1 MTVAILFGDKNLG
14 VRKRMMQL
22 RDDLQIDIY
31 SSVNDLISGSKTRNK
46 TYNRVIIL
54 SKIIS
59 PPANTDRALDEL
71 YNYWR
76 SFCSSTEFVLYCRTG
91 HDDELAKK
99 FTNVMCSPL
108 CTAVSVQNS
117 TTVIL
122 ENLASWSIA
131 ELNKEYGCEME
142 VDLELEVD
150 SYAEEEP
157 KPQPKPQIPQKP
169 KKEGIF
175 TKLFSKKNKK
185 NTGSQ
190 VNMQEQ
196 QAETNQQE
204 QTPEQGVSDPEN
216 PDFQDNYE
224 NYDNYQDGDD
234 QYENDGSYTDEQ
246 GSYESEGYADYDDG
260 YYENSGEQD
269 GYYAEDDTTQYADE
283 QQNSDVVY
291 DEASSNQQGISTENF
306 PENEQYENDFSDN
319 NQSDTYEDSYSEEVT
334 NSNFENGDA
343 SEFDD
348 FDSSMLDELA
358 GNQPNDSEA
367 ENSNFDSDESGYQD
381 FDDDFPVNDE
391 SLGTSQQDIEEQER
405 LEVERIEQERL
416 AREKAEQEERDRLEA
431 ERLEQ
436 ERLEQERLEQ
446 ERLEAERLAAEKAEQ
461 ERLEQER
468 LEQERLE
475 QERLE
480 QERLARE
487 QAERERIEREEAE
500 RREQER
506 LEAERREQE
515 RLEQERLEQERLER
529 ERLEQ
534 ERLEQERL
542 AREKA
547 EKERLEQERLAR
559 EQAEREAK
567 EQARLEAERKEHERR
582 EQERLEAERSEQ
594 EARAAREAAEREA
607 RERAEQ
613 ERQAAL
619 AREAEEAAKRQAMEQ
634 SQQVTMASEGTPV
647 ASDTGKVQKKG
658 RLSGLFGG
666 KKGKDKDSKPSIL
679 PRRAKPQ
686 AVEMSL
692 DESGDIQEQQIPN
705 SFAPRGAE
713 NSSDTSSSAGYNGYE
728 ENDFMQESD
737 FGQDIEPEPF
747 AEPVQT
753 SQPAQR
759 PSFQARGTQQPRANV
774 QPTPQAD
781 GSEDDLAS
789 LDDEDFFADIDV
801 GELDSAYKEAEQAS
815 NVRVERVEVVKE
827 VIKEMPTGGKSKKV
841 LNSLFSGKGNR
852 VFIVTGDRGAGA
864 TTLAYEMAQEIAK
877 HVAVLYYDGDT
888 VNHGLLNY
896 LDYTRFC
903 EYDSSAQQGARLA
916 KSVNAFK
923 NCAMR
928 YDNNIDILSSN
939 FGVEVSDAEY
949 ESVQSVVA
957 DISND
962 YNVVIADI
970 PFSKLPLCS
979 ELISISTTI
988 IVAERSKRGMMNLAC
1003 QFDRCKLPIRA
1014 KRRISSMGTIVLTK
1028 GDSKVDAKK
1037 LKRYVSDIVEFDE
1050 EDSNW
1055 LNMRMVN
1062 RDKMSNKFLQ
1072 EIIE

>member
-31 SSVNDLISGSKTRNK
+31 SSVDDLISGSKTRNK

-59 PPANTDRALDEL
+59 PPANTNKALNEL

-157 KPQPKPQIPQKP
+157 KPKPAPQIPQKP

-175 TKLFSKKNKK
+175 TKFFGKKNKK
-185 NTGSQ
+185 NTGAQAS
-190 VNMQEQ
+190 VPEQ
-196 QAETNQQE
+196 HEEIQQQE
-204 QTPEQGVSDPEN
+204 QTPEQVVSDPEN

-224 NYDNYQDGDD
+224 NYDNYPEGDD
-234 QYENDGSYTDEQ
+234 QYENDGSYSDEQ
-246 GSYESEGYADYDDG
+246 GSYDSEGYANYGDG

-269 GYYAEDDTTQYADE
+269 GFYNEDDSAKYADE

-291 DEASSNQQGISTENF
+291 DDASSNQQGISGENF
-306 PENEQYENDFSDN
+306 AEDEQYEDFYAAV
-319 NQSDTYEDSYSEEVT
+319 NQSDTLEDSYSEEEDT
-334 NSNFENGDA
+334 DSDFEGNDKAG
-343 SEFDD
+343 FDD
-348 FDSSMLDELA
+348 FDSSLLDDFIS
-358 GNQPNDSEA
+358 NQPSESPV
-367 ENSNFDSDESGYQD
+367 EGSQD
-381 FDDDFPVNDE
+381 V
-391 SLGTSQQDIEEQER
+391 GTQEQER
-405 LEVERIEQERL
+405 LEVERLAAEKAEQERL
-416 AREKAEQEERDRLEA
+416 AKEKVEQEEKARLEA
-431 ERLEQ
+431 ERLAAEKA
-436 ERLEQERLEQ
+436 EQ

-461 ERLEQER
+461 ERIEAERLAAEKEEQER

-480 QERLARE
+480 QERLAKE

-500 RREQER
+500 R
-506 LEAERREQE
+506 
-515 RLEQERLEQERLER
+515 
-529 ERLEQ
+529 
-534 ERLEQERL
+534 LEQERL

-547 EKERLEQERLAR
+547 EQERLEQERLAR
-559 EQAEREAK
+559 EQAEKEAQ
-567 EQARLEAERKEHERR
+567 EQARLEAER
-582 EQERLEAERSEQ
+582 L
-594 EARAAREAAEREA
+594 
-607 RERAEQ
+607 EQ

-619 AREAEEAAKRQAMEQ
+619 AKEEEERKAREAEKLRREQEEDAKRQAMEQ
-634 SQQVTMASEGTPV
+634 SKQVTTAEDGTSTV
-647 ASDTGKVQKKG
+647 EDTGKVQKKG
-658 RLSGLFGG
+658 RLSSLFGG
-666 KKGKDKDSKPSIL
+666 KKGKDKGSKPSIL

-686 AVEMSL
+686 PVEMNL
-692 DESGDIQEQQIPN
+692 DESEGTQEQQIPS

-713 NSSDTSSSAGYNGYE
+713 NSSDTNDSSSYNGYE
-728 ENDFMQESD
+728 DNDFMSESD

-747 AEPVQT
+747 TEPAQT

-759 PSFQARGTQQPRANV
+759 PSFKERGTQQPSANV
-774 QPTPQAD
+774 QPTPQAE

-815 NVRVERVEVVKE
+815 HVRVERVEVVKE

-841 LNSLFSGKGNR
+841 LSSLFSGKGNR

-939 FGVEVSDAEY
+939 FGVEVSDEEY

-979 ELISISTTI
+979 ELISVSTTI

-1055 LNMRMVN
+1055 LNMKMVN
-1062 RDKMSNKFLQ
+1062 RDKMSSKFLQ

>member
-31 SSVNDLISGSKTRNK
+31 SSVDDLISGSKTRNK

-59 PPANTDRALDEL
+59 PPANTNKALNEL

-157 KPQPKPQIPQKP
+157 KPKPTPQIPQKS

-175 TKLFSKKNKK
+175 TKFFGKKNKK
-185 NTGSQ
+185 NTGAQAS
-190 VNMQEQ
+190 VPEQ
-196 QAETNQQE
+196 HEEIQQQE

-216 PDFQDNYE
+216 QDFQDNYE
-224 NYDNYQDGDD
+224 NYDNYPEGDD
-234 QYENDGSYTDEQ
+234 QYENDGSYPDEQ
-246 GSYESEGYADYDDG
+246 GSYDSEGYANYDDG

-269 GYYAEDDTTQYADE
+269 GFYGEADSTQYADE

-291 DEASSNQQGISTENF
+291 DEASSNQQGISGENF
-306 PENEQYENDFSDN
+306 AEDEQYDDFYAAVN
-319 NQSDTYEDSYSEEVT
+319 RSDTLEDSYLKEDTDSD
-334 NSNFENGDA
+334 FEGNDEAG
-343 SEFDD
+343 FDD
-348 FDSSMLDELA
+348 FDSSLLDDFIS
-358 GNQPNDSEA
+358 NQPSESVAEDSQND
-367 ENSNFDSDESGYQD
+367 
-381 FDDDFPVNDE
+381 
-391 SLGTSQQDIEEQER
+391 GTQ
-405 LEVERIEQERL
+405 
-416 AREKAEQEERDRLEA
+416 
-431 ERLEQ
+431 
-436 ERLEQERLEQ
+436 EQ

-461 ERLEQER
+461 ERLEAEKAEQER
-468 LEQERLE
+468 LAREKAEQEEKARLEAERLAAEKAEQERIEAERLAAEKAEQERLEAERLAAEKAEQERLE

-506 LEAERREQE
+506 LAAEQAEKE
-515 RLEQERLEQERLER
+515 RLEKERLEA
-529 ERLEQ
+529 

-547 EKERLEQERLAR
+547 EQERLEQERLAR
-559 EQAEREAK
+559 EQAEREAQ
-567 EQARLEAERKEHERR
+567 EQARLEAER
-582 EQERLEAERSEQ
+582 L
-594 EARAAREAAEREA
+594 
-607 RERAEQ
+607 EQ

-619 AREAEEAAKRQAMEQ
+619 AKEEEERKAREAERLRREQEEAAKRQAMEQ
-634 SQQVTMASEGTPV
+634 SKQVTMAEDGTPIV
-647 ASDTGKVQKKG
+647 EDTGKVQKKG
-658 RLSGLFGG
+658 RLSSLFGG
-666 KKGKDKDSKPSIL
+666 KKGKDKCSKPSIL

-686 AVEMSL
+686 SVKMSL
-692 DESGDIQEQQIPN
+692 DKSEDTQEQQIPS

-713 NSSDTSSSAGYNGYE
+713 NSSDTSDSSSYNGYE
-728 ENDFMQESD
+728 NNDFMPESD

-747 AEPVQT
+747 TESVQT

-759 PSFQARGTQQPRANV
+759 PSFKERGTQQPSANV
-774 QPTPQAD
+774 QPTPQAEC
-781 GSEDDLAS
+781 SEDDLAS

-841 LNSLFSGKGNR
+841 LSSLFSGKGNR

-939 FGVEVSDAEY
+939 FGVEVSDEEY

-979 ELISISTTI
+979 ELISVSTTI

-1055 LNMRMVN
+1055 LNMKMVN
-1062 RDKMSNKFLQ
+1062 RDKMSSKFLQ

>member
-31 SSVNDLISGSKTRNK
+31 SSVDDLISGSKTRNK

-59 PPANTDRALDEL
+59 PPANTNKALNEL

-157 KPQPKPQIPQKP
+157 KPKPAPQIPQKP
-169 KKEGIF
+169 KKDGIF
-175 TKLFSKKNKK
+175 TKFFGKKNKK
-185 NTGSQ
+185 NTGAQTS
-190 VNMQEQ
+190 VPEQ
-196 QAETNQQE
+196 HEEIQQQE
-204 QTPEQGVSDPEN
+204 QTPEQVVSDPEN

-224 NYDNYQDGDD
+224 NYDNYPEGDD
-234 QYENDGSYTDEQ
+234 QYENDGSYPDEQ
-246 GSYESEGYADYDDG
+246 GSYDSEGYADYDDG

-269 GYYAEDDTTQYADE
+269 GFYNEDDSTQYADE

-291 DEASSNQQGISTENF
+291 DEASSNQQGISGENF
-306 PENEQYENDFSDN
+306 AEDEQYEDFYAAV
-319 NQSDTYEDSYSEEVT
+319 NQSDTLEDSYSEEDT
-334 NSNFENGDA
+334 DGDFEGNDEAG
-343 SEFDD
+343 FDD
-348 FDSSMLDELA
+348 FDSSLLDDFIS
-358 GNQPNDSEA
+358 NQPSESPV
-367 ENSNFDSDESGYQD
+367 EGVQD
-381 FDDDFPVNDE
+381 G
-391 SLGTSQQDIEEQER
+391 GTQER
-405 LEVERIEQERL
+405 LEAERLAVEKAEQERL
-416 AREKAEQEERDRLEA
+416 AAEKAEQEEKARLEA
-431 ERLEQ
+431 ERLAAEKA
-436 ERLEQERLEQ
+436 EQ

-461 ERLEQER
+461 ERIEAERLAAEKAEQER
-468 LEQERLE
+468 LNQERLE

-480 QERLARE
+480 QERLAKE

-506 LEAERREQE
+506 LAAEQAEKE
-515 RLEQERLEQERLER
+515 RLEKERLEA
-529 ERLEQ
+529 

-547 EKERLEQERLAR
+547 EQERLEQERLAR
-559 EQAEREAK
+559 EQDEKEAQ
-567 EQARLEAERKEHERR
+567 EQARLEAER
-582 EQERLEAERSEQ
+582 L
-594 EARAAREAAEREA
+594 
-607 RERAEQ
+607 EQ

-619 AREAEEAAKRQAMEQ
+619 AKEEEERKAREAEKLRREQEEAAKRQAMEQ
-634 SQQVTMASEGTPV
+634 SKQVTMAEEGTPTV
-647 ASDTGKVQKKG
+647 EDTGKVQKKG
-658 RLSGLFGG
+658 RLSSLFGG
-666 KKGKDKDSKPSIL
+666 KKGKDKGSKPSIL
-679 PRRAKPQ
+679 PRRAKLQ
-686 AVEMSL
+686 FVEMSL
-692 DESGDIQEQQIPN
+692 DKSEDTQEQQIPS

-713 NSSDTSSSAGYNGYE
+713 NSSDTSDSSSYNGYE
-728 ENDFMQESD
+728 NNDFMPESD

-747 AEPVQT
+747 TESVQT

-759 PSFQARGTQQPRANV
+759 PSFKERGTQQPSANV
-774 QPTPQAD
+774 QPTPQAE

-841 LNSLFSGKGNR
+841 LSSLFSGKGNR

-939 FGVEVSDAEY
+939 FGVEVSDEEY

-979 ELISISTTI
+979 ELISVSTTI

-1055 LNMRMVN
+1055 LNMKMVN
-1062 RDKMSNKFLQ
+1062 RDKMSSKFLQ

>member
-31 SSVNDLISGSKTRNK
+31 SSVDDLISGSKTRNK

-59 PPANTDRALDEL
+59 PPANTNKALNEL

-157 KPQPKPQIPQKP
+157 KPKPTPQIPQKP

-175 TKLFSKKNKK
+175 TKFFGKKNKK
-185 NTGSQ
+185 NTGAQAS
-190 VNMQEQ
+190 VQEQ
-196 QAETNQQE
+196 HEEIQQQE

-224 NYDNYQDGDD
+224 NYDNYPEGDD
-234 QYENDGSYTDEQ
+234 QHENDGSYPDEQ
-246 GSYESEGYADYDDG
+246 GSYDSEGYANYDDG

-269 GYYAEDDTTQYADE
+269 GFYGEADSTQYADE

-291 DEASSNQQGISTENF
+291 DEASSNQQGISGENF
-306 PENEQYENDFSDN
+306 AEDEQYDDFYAAVN
-319 NQSDTYEDSYSEEVT
+319 RSDTLEDSYLKEDTDSD
-334 NSNFENGDA
+334 FEGNDEAG
-343 SEFDD
+343 FDD
-348 FDSSMLDELA
+348 FDSSLIDDFI
-358 GNQPNDSEA
+358 GNQPSESVAEDSQTE
-367 ENSNFDSDESGYQD
+367 
-381 FDDDFPVNDE
+381 
-391 SLGTSQQDIEEQER
+391 GTQEQEQS
-405 LEVERIEQERL
+405 EQAEQERL
-416 AREKAEQEERDRLEA
+416 AFEKAEQERLEA
-431 ERLEQ
+431 ERLAAEQ

-446 ERLEAERLAAEKAEQ
+446 ERLAAEKAEQERLAKEKAEQEEKARLEAERLAAEKAEQERIEAERLAAEKAEQ

-475 QERLE
+475 QERL
-480 QERLARE
+480 AKE

-506 LEAERREQE
+506 LAAEQAEKE
-515 RLEQERLEQERLER
+515 RLEKDRLEA
-529 ERLEQ
+529 

-547 EKERLEQERLAR
+547 EQERLEQERLAR
-559 EQAEREAK
+559 EQAERDAQER
-567 EQARLEAERKEHERR
+567 ARLEAERL
-582 EQERLEAERSEQ
+582 EQERLAALAKEEEERKAREAERLRREQ
-594 EARAAREAAEREA
+594 
-607 RERAEQ
+607 
-613 ERQAAL
+613 
-619 AREAEEAAKRQAMEQ
+619 EEAAKRQAMEQ
-634 SQQVTMASEGTPV
+634 SKQVTIAEEGTPTV
-647 ASDTGKVQKKG
+647 EDTGKVQKKG
-658 RLSGLFGG
+658 RLSSLFGG
-666 KKGKDKDSKPSIL
+666 KKGKDKGSKPSIL
-679 PRRAKPQ
+679 PRRSKPQ
-686 AVEMSL
+686 PVEMSL
-692 DESGDIQEQQIPN
+692 DESEDTQEQQIPS

-713 NSSDTSSSAGYNGYE
+713 NSSDTNDSSSYNGYE
-728 ENDFMQESD
+728 DNDFMPESD
-737 FGQDIEPEPF
+737 FGHDIEPEPF
-747 AEPVQT
+747 TEPVQA
-753 SQPAQR
+753 SQPTQR
-759 PSFQARGTQQPRANV
+759 PSFKERGTQQPSANV
-774 QPTPQAD
+774 QPAPQAE

-841 LNSLFSGKGNR
+841 LSSLFSGKGNR

-939 FGVEVSDAEY
+939 FGVEVSDEEY

-979 ELISISTTI
+979 ELISVSTTI

-1055 LNMRMVN
+1055 LNMKMVN
-1062 RDKMSNKFLQ
+1062 RDKMSSKFLQ

>member
-31 SSVNDLISGSKTRNK
+31 SSVDDLISGSKTRNK

-59 PPANTDRALDEL
+59 PPANTNKALNEL

-157 KPQPKPQIPQKP
+157 KPKPTPQIPQKP

-175 TKLFSKKNKK
+175 TKFFGKKNKK
-185 NTGSQ
+185 NTGAQAS
-190 VNMQEQ
+190 VQEQ
-196 QAETNQQE
+196 HEEIQQQE

-224 NYDNYQDGDD
+224 NYDNYPEGDD
-234 QYENDGSYTDEQ
+234 QHENDGSYPDEQ
-246 GSYESEGYADYDDG
+246 GSYDSEGYANYDDG

-269 GYYAEDDTTQYADE
+269 GFYGEADSTQYADE

-291 DEASSNQQGISTENF
+291 DEASSNQQGISGENF
-306 PENEQYENDFSDN
+306 AEDEQYDDFYAAVN
-319 NQSDTYEDSYSEEVT
+319 RSDTLEDSYLKEDTDSD
-334 NSNFENGDA
+334 FEGNDEAG
-343 SEFDD
+343 FDD
-348 FDSSMLDELA
+348 FDSSLLDDFIS
-358 GNQPNDSEA
+358 NQPSESVAEDSQND
-367 ENSNFDSDESGYQD
+367 
-381 FDDDFPVNDE
+381 
-391 SLGTSQQDIEEQER
+391 GTQEQER
-405 LEVERIEQERL
+405 LEAERLAVEKAEQERLEAEKAEQERL
-416 AREKAEQEERDRLEA
+416 AREKAEQEEKA
-431 ERLEQ
+431 
-436 ERLEQERLEQ
+436 
-446 ERLEAERLAAEKAEQ
+446 RLEAERLAAEKAEQ
-461 ERLEQER
+461 ERIEAERLAAEKAEQER
-468 LEQERLE
+468 LEAERLAAEKAEQERLE

-506 LEAERREQE
+506 LAAEQAEKE
-515 RLEQERLEQERLER
+515 RLEKERLEA
-529 ERLEQ
+529 

-547 EKERLEQERLAR
+547 EQERLEQERLAR
-559 EQAEREAK
+559 EQAEREAQ
-567 EQARLEAERKEHERR
+567 EQARLEAER
-582 EQERLEAERSEQ
+582 L
-594 EARAAREAAEREA
+594 
-607 RERAEQ
+607 EQ

-619 AREAEEAAKRQAMEQ
+619 AKEEEERKAREAERLRREQEEAAKRQAMEQ
-634 SQQVTMASEGTPV
+634 SKQVTMAEDGTPIV
-647 ASDTGKVQKKG
+647 EDTGKVQKKG
-658 RLSGLFGG
+658 RLSSLFGG
-666 KKGKDKDSKPSIL
+666 KKGKDKGSKPSIL

-686 AVEMSL
+686 SVEMSL
-692 DESGDIQEQQIPN
+692 DKSEDTQEQQIPS

-713 NSSDTSSSAGYNGYE
+713 NSSDTSDSSSYNGYE
-728 ENDFMQESD
+728 NNDFMPESD

-747 AEPVQT
+747 TESVQT

-759 PSFQARGTQQPRANV
+759 PSFKERGTQQPSANV
-774 QPTPQAD
+774 QPTPQAE

-841 LNSLFSGKGNR
+841 LSSLFSGKGNR

-939 FGVEVSDAEY
+939 FGVEVSDEEY

-979 ELISISTTI
+979 ELISVSTTI

-1055 LNMRMVN
+1055 LNMKMVN
-1062 RDKMSNKFLQ
+1062 RDKMSSKFLQ

>member
-31 SSVNDLISGSKTRNK
+31 SSVDDLISGSKTRNK

-59 PPANTDRALDEL
+59 PPANTNKALNEL

-157 KPQPKPQIPQKP
+157 KPKPTPQIPQKS

-175 TKLFSKKNKK
+175 TKFFGKKNKK
-185 NTGSQ
+185 NTGAQAS
-190 VNMQEQ
+190 VPEQ
-196 QAETNQQE
+196 HEEIQQQE

-216 PDFQDNYE
+216 QDFQDNYE
-224 NYDNYQDGDD
+224 NYDNYPEGDD
-234 QYENDGSYTDEQ
+234 QYENDGSYPDEQ
-246 GSYESEGYADYDDG
+246 GSYDSEGYANYDDG

-269 GYYAEDDTTQYADE
+269 GFYGEADSTQYADE

-291 DEASSNQQGISTENF
+291 DEASSNQQGISGENF
-306 PENEQYENDFSDN
+306 AEDEQYDDFYAAVN
-319 NQSDTYEDSYSEEVT
+319 RSDTLEDSYLKEDTDSD
-334 NSNFENGDA
+334 FEGNDEAG
-343 SEFDD
+343 FDD
-348 FDSSMLDELA
+348 FDSSLLDDFIS
-358 GNQPNDSEA
+358 NQPSESVAEDSQND
-367 ENSNFDSDESGYQD
+367 
-381 FDDDFPVNDE
+381 
-391 SLGTSQQDIEEQER
+391 GTQ
-405 LEVERIEQERL
+405 
-416 AREKAEQEERDRLEA
+416 
-431 ERLEQ
+431 
-436 ERLEQERLEQ
+436 EQ

-461 ERLEQER
+461 ERLEAEKAEQER
-468 LEQERLE
+468 LAREKAEQEEKARLEAERLAAEKAEQERIEAERLAAEKAEQERLEAERLAAEKAEQERLE

-506 LEAERREQE
+506 LAAEQAEKE
-515 RLEQERLEQERLER
+515 RLEKERLEA
-529 ERLEQ
+529 

-547 EKERLEQERLAR
+547 EQERLEQERLAR
-559 EQAEREAK
+559 EQAEREAQ
-567 EQARLEAERKEHERR
+567 EQARLEAER
-582 EQERLEAERSEQ
+582 L
-594 EARAAREAAEREA
+594 
-607 RERAEQ
+607 EQ

-619 AREAEEAAKRQAMEQ
+619 AKEEEERKAREAERLRREQEEAAKRQAMEQ
-634 SQQVTMASEGTPV
+634 SKQVTMAEDGTPIV
-647 ASDTGKVQKKG
+647 EDTGKVQKKG
-658 RLSGLFGG
+658 RLSSLFGG
-666 KKGKDKDSKPSIL
+666 KKGKDKCSKPSIL

-686 AVEMSL
+686 SVEMNL
-692 DESGDIQEQQIPN
+692 DESEDTQEQQIPS
-705 SFAPRGAE
+705 SFAPREAE
-713 NSSDTSSSAGYNGYE
+713 KSSDTSDSSSYNGYGD
-728 ENDFMQESD
+728 NDFMSESD

-747 AEPVQT
+747 TDPVQT

-759 PSFQARGTQQPRANV
+759 PSFKERGTQQPSANV
-774 QPTPQAD
+774 QPTPQAE

-841 LNSLFSGKGNR
+841 LSSLFSGKGNR

-939 FGVEVSDAEY
+939 FGVEVSDEEY

-979 ELISISTTI
+979 ELISVSTTI

-1055 LNMRMVN
+1055 LNMKMVN
-1062 RDKMSNKFLQ
+1062 RDKMSSKFLQ

>member
-31 SSVNDLISGSKTRNK
+31 SSVDDLISGSKTRNK

-59 PPANTDRALDEL
+59 PPANTNKALNEL

-157 KPQPKPQIPQKP
+157 KPKPTPQIPQKP

-175 TKLFSKKNKK
+175 TKFFGKKNKK
-185 NTGSQ
+185 NTGAQAS
-190 VNMQEQ
+190 VQEQ
-196 QAETNQQE
+196 PEEIQQQE

-216 PDFQDNYE
+216 LDFQDNYE
-224 NYDNYQDGDD
+224 NYDNYPEGDD
-234 QYENDGSYTDEQ
+234 QHENDGSYPDEQ
-246 GSYESEGYADYDDG
+246 GSYDSEGYSDYGDG

-269 GYYAEDDTTQYADE
+269 GFYNEDDSTQYADE

-291 DEASSNQQGISTENF
+291 DEASSNQRGISGENF
-306 PENEQYENDFSDN
+306 AEDEQYEDFYAAV
-319 NQSDTYEDSYSEEVT
+319 NQSDTLEDSYSEEDT
-334 NSNFENGDA
+334 DGDFEGNDEAG
-343 SEFDD
+343 FDD
-348 FDSSMLDELA
+348 FDSSLLDDFI
-358 GNQPNDSEA
+358 GNQPSESVAEDSQND
-367 ENSNFDSDESGYQD
+367 
-381 FDDDFPVNDE
+381 
-391 SLGTSQQDIEEQER
+391 GTQEQER
-405 LEVERIEQERL
+405 LEAERLAVEKAEQERL
-416 AREKAEQEERDRLEA
+416 AAEKAEQERLAKEKAEQEEKA
-431 ERLEQ
+431 
-436 ERLEQERLEQ
+436 
-446 ERLEAERLAAEKAEQ
+446 RLEAERLAAEKAEQ
-461 ERLEQER
+461 ERIEAER
-468 LEQERLE
+468 LAAEKAE

-506 LEAERREQE
+506 LAAEQAEKE
-515 RLEQERLEQERLER
+515 RLEKERLEA
-529 ERLEQ
+529 

-547 EKERLEQERLAR
+547 EQERLEQERLAR
-559 EQAEREAK
+559 EQAEREAQ
-567 EQARLEAERKEHERR
+567 EQARLEAER
-582 EQERLEAERSEQ
+582 L
-594 EARAAREAAEREA
+594 
-607 RERAEQ
+607 EQ

-619 AREAEEAAKRQAMEQ
+619 AKEEEERKAREAERLRREQEEAAKRQAMEQ
-634 SQQVTMASEGTPV
+634 SKQVTMAGEGTPIV
-647 ASDTGKVQKKG
+647 EDTGKVQKKG
-658 RLSGLFGG
+658 RLSSLFGG
-666 KKGKDKDSKPSIL
+666 KKGKDKGSKPSIL

-686 AVEMSL
+686 SVEMSL
-692 DESGDIQEQQIPN
+692 DESEDTQEQQIPS

-713 NSSDTSSSAGYNGYE
+713 NSSDTSDSSSYNGYE
-728 ENDFMQESD
+728 DNDFMSESD

-747 AEPVQT
+747 TESVQT

-759 PSFQARGTQQPRANV
+759 PSLKERGTQQPSANV
-774 QPTPQAD
+774 QPTPQAEV
-781 GSEDDLAS
+781 SEDDLAS

-841 LNSLFSGKGNR
+841 LSSLFSGKGNR

-939 FGVEVSDAEY
+939 FGVEVSDEEY

-979 ELISISTTI
+979 ELISVSTTI

-1055 LNMRMVN
+1055 LNMKMVN
-1062 RDKMSNKFLQ
+1062 RDKMSSKFLQ

>member
-31 SSVNDLISGSKTRNK
+31 SSVDDLISGSKTRNK

-59 PPANTDRALDEL
+59 PPANTNKALDEL

-157 KPQPKPQIPQKP
+157 KPKPTPQIPQKP

-175 TKLFSKKNKK
+175 TKFFGKKNKK
-185 NTGSQ
+185 NTGAQAS
-190 VNMQEQ
+190 VQEQ
-196 QAETNQQE
+196 HEEIQQQE
-204 QTPEQGVSDPEN
+204 QTSEQGVSDHEN

-224 NYDNYQDGDD
+224 NYDNYSEGAD
-234 QYENDGSYTDEQ
+234 QYENDESYPNEQ
-246 GSYESEGYADYDDG
+246 GSYDSEGYADYDDG

-269 GYYAEDDTTQYADE
+269 GFYNEDGSAQYADE

-291 DEASSNQQGISTENF
+291 DEASSNQQGISGENF
-306 PENEQYENDFSDN
+306 AEDEQYEDFYAAV
-319 NQSDTYEDSYSEEVT
+319 NQSDIPEDSYSEEDT
-334 NSNFENGDA
+334 DGDFEGNDEAG
-343 SEFDD
+343 FDD
-348 FDSSMLDELA
+348 FDSSLLDDFIS
-358 GNQPNDSEA
+358 NQPSESPV
-367 ENSNFDSDESGYQD
+367 EGSQD
-381 FDDDFPVNDE
+381 
-391 SLGTSQQDIEEQER
+391 GGAQEQE
-405 LEVERIEQERL
+405 
-416 AREKAEQEERDRLEA
+416 RLEA
-431 ERLEQ
+431 ERLAIEKDEKEEKARLESERLAAEKAEQ
-436 ERLEQERLEQ
+436 ERLEAERLAAEKAEQ
-446 ERLEAERLAAEKAEQ
+446 ERIEAERLAAEKAEQ

-468 LEQERLE
+468 LEQERL
-475 QERLE
+475 
-480 QERLARE
+480 AKE

-506 LEAERREQE
+506 LAAEQAEKE
-515 RLEQERLEQERLER
+515 RLEKERLEA
-529 ERLEQ
+529 

-547 EKERLEQERLAR
+547 EQERLEQERLAR
-559 EQAEREAK
+559 EQAEKEAK
-567 EQARLEAERKEHERR
+567 EQARLEAER
-582 EQERLEAERSEQ
+582 L
-594 EARAAREAAEREA
+594 
-607 RERAEQ
+607 EQ

-619 AREAEEAAKRQAMEQ
+619 AKEEEERKAREAEKLRREQEEAAKRQAMEQ
-634 SQQVTMASEGTPV
+634 SKQVTMAEEGTTTV
-647 ASDTGKVQKKG
+647 EDTGKVQKKG
-658 RLSGLFGG
+658 RLSSLFGG
-666 KKGKDKDSKPSIL
+666 KKGKDKGSKPSIL

-686 AVEMSL
+686 SVEMNL
-692 DESGDIQEQQIPN
+692 DESEDTQEQQIPS

-713 NSSDTSSSAGYNGYE
+713 NSSDTNDSSSYNGYE
-728 ENDFMQESD
+728 DNDFMSESD

-747 AEPVQT
+747 TEPAQT

-759 PSFQARGTQQPRANV
+759 PSFKERGTQQPSANV
-774 QPTPQAD
+774 QPTPQAE

-815 NVRVERVEVVKE
+815 HVRVEHVEVVKE

-841 LNSLFSGKGNR
+841 LSSLFSGKGNR

-939 FGVEVSDAEY
+939 FGVEVSDEEY

-979 ELISISTTI
+979 ELISVSTTI

-1055 LNMRMVN
+1055 LNMKMVN
-1062 RDKMSNKFLQ
+1062 RDKMSSKFLQ

>member
-31 SSVNDLISGSKTRNK
+31 SSVDDLISGSKTRNK

-59 PPANTDRALDEL
+59 PPANTNKALNEL

-157 KPQPKPQIPQKP
+157 KPKPTPQIPQKP

-175 TKLFSKKNKK
+175 TKFFGKKNKK
-185 NTGSQ
+185 NTGAQAS
-190 VNMQEQ
+190 VPEQ
-196 QAETNQQE
+196 HEEIQQQE
-204 QTPEQGVSDPEN
+204 QTSEQGVSDPEN

-224 NYDNYQDGDD
+224 NYDNYPEGDD
-234 QYENDGSYTDEQ
+234 QYENDGSYPDEH
-246 GSYESEGYADYDDG
+246 GSYDSEGYADYDDG

-269 GYYAEDDTTQYADE
+269 VFYNEDDSAKYADE

-291 DEASSNQQGISTENF
+291 DEASSNQQGISGENF
-306 PENEQYENDFSDN
+306 AEDEQYEDFYAAV
-319 NQSDTYEDSYSEEVT
+319 NQSDTLEDSYSEEDT
-334 NSNFENGDA
+334 DGDFEGNDEAG
-343 SEFDD
+343 FDD
-348 FDSSMLDELA
+348 FDSSLIDDFI
-358 GNQPNDSEA
+358 GNQPSESVAEDSQND
-367 ENSNFDSDESGYQD
+367 
-381 FDDDFPVNDE
+381 
-391 SLGTSQQDIEEQER
+391 GTQEQER
-405 LEVERIEQERL
+405 LEAERLAVEKAEQERL
-416 AREKAEQEERDRLEA
+416 AAEKVEQERIAKEKAEQEEKA
-431 ERLEQ
+431 
-436 ERLEQERLEQ
+436 
-446 ERLEAERLAAEKAEQ
+446 RLEAERLAAEKAEQ
-461 ERLEQER
+461 ERIEAERLAVEKAEQER
-468 LEQERLE
+468 LEAERLAAEKAEQERLE

-506 LEAERREQE
+506 LAAEQAEKE
-515 RLEQERLEQERLER
+515 RLEKERLEA
-529 ERLEQ
+529 

-547 EKERLEQERLAR
+547 EQERLEQERRAREQAERDAQERARLEAERLEQERLAALAKEEEER
-559 EQAEREAK
+559 KAREAEK
-567 EQARLEAERKEHERR
+567 LRR
-582 EQERLEAERSEQ
+582 EQ
-594 EARAAREAAEREA
+594 
-607 RERAEQ
+607 
-613 ERQAAL
+613 
-619 AREAEEAAKRQAMEQ
+619 EEAAKRQAMEQ
-634 SQQVTMASEGTPV
+634 SKQVTMAEEGTPTV
-647 ASDTGKVQKKG
+647 EDTGKVQKKG
-658 RLSGLFGG
+658 RLSSLFGG
-666 KKGKDKDSKPSIL
+666 KKGKDKGSKSSIL

-686 AVEMSL
+686 TVEMSL
-692 DESGDIQEQQIPN
+692 DESEDTQAQQIPS

-713 NSSDTSSSAGYNGYE
+713 NSSDTSDSSSYNGYE
-728 ENDFMQESD
+728 DNDFMSESD

-747 AEPVQT
+747 TEPVQT
-753 SQPAQR
+753 SQPEQR
-759 PSFQARGTQQPRANV
+759 PSFKERGTQQPSANV
-774 QPTPQAD
+774 QPTPQAE

-841 LNSLFSGKGNR
+841 LSSLFSGKGNR

-939 FGVEVSDAEY
+939 FGVEVSDEEY

-979 ELISISTTI
+979 ELISVSTTI

-1055 LNMRMVN
+1055 LNMKMVN
-1062 RDKMSNKFLQ
+1062 RDKMSSKFLQ

>member
-31 SSVNDLISGSKTRNK
+31 SSVDDLISGSKTRNK

-59 PPANTDRALDEL
+59 PPANTNKALNEL

-157 KPQPKPQIPQKP
+157 KPKPAPQIPQKP

-175 TKLFSKKNKK
+175 TKFFGKKNKK
-185 NTGSQ
+185 NTGAQAS
-190 VNMQEQ
+190 VPEQ
-196 QAETNQQE
+196 NEEIQQQE
-204 QTPEQGVSDPEN
+204 QTSEQVVSDPEN

-224 NYDNYQDGDD
+224 NYDNYPEGDD
-234 QYENDGSYTDEQ
+234 QYENDGSYPDEQ
-246 GSYESEGYADYDDG
+246 GSYDSEGYANYDDG

-269 GYYAEDDTTQYADE
+269 GFYNEDDSTKYADE

-291 DEASSNQQGISTENF
+291 DEASSNQQGISGENF
-306 PENEQYENDFSDN
+306 AEDEQYEDFYAAV
-319 NQSDTYEDSYSEEVT
+319 NQSDTLEDSYSEEDT
-334 NSNFENGDA
+334 DDDFEGNDEAG
-343 SEFDD
+343 FDD
-348 FDSSMLDELA
+348 FDSSLLDDFI
-358 GNQPNDSEA
+358 GNQPSESVAEDSQND
-367 ENSNFDSDESGYQD
+367 
-381 FDDDFPVNDE
+381 
-391 SLGTSQQDIEEQER
+391 GTQEQER
-405 LEVERIEQERL
+405 LEAERLAVEKAEQERL
-416 AREKAEQEERDRLEA
+416 AAEKAEQERLAKEKAEQEEKARLEA
-431 ERLEQ
+431 ERLAAEKAEQ
-436 ERLEQERLEQ
+436 ERIEAERLAVEKAEQ

-468 LEQERLE
+468 LASEQAEKERLEKERLEAERLEQERLAREKAE

-487 QAERERIEREEAE
+487 QV
-500 RREQER
+500 
-506 LEAERREQE
+506 
-515 RLEQERLEQERLER
+515 
-529 ERLEQ
+529 
-534 ERLEQERL
+534 
-542 AREKA
+542 
-547 EKERLEQERLAR
+547 
-559 EQAEREAK
+559 EREAQEK
-567 EQARLEAERKEHERR
+567 ARLEAER
-582 EQERLEAERSEQ
+582 L
-594 EARAAREAAEREA
+594 
-607 RERAEQ
+607 EQ

-619 AREAEEAAKRQAMEQ
+619 AKEEEERKAREAEKLRREQEEAAKRQAMEQ
-634 SQQVTMASEGTPV
+634 SKQVTMAEGGTSTV
-647 ASDTGKVQKKG
+647 EDTGKVQKKG
-658 RLSGLFGG
+658 RLSSLFGG
-666 KKGKDKDSKPSIL
+666 KKGKDKGSKPSIL

-686 AVEMSL
+686 TVEMSL
-692 DESGDIQEQQIPN
+692 NESEDTQEQQIPS

-713 NSSDTSSSAGYNGYE
+713 NSSDTSDSSSYNGYE
-728 ENDFMQESD
+728 DNDFMSESD

-747 AEPVQT
+747 TEPAQT

-759 PSFQARGTQQPRANV
+759 PSFKERGTQQPSANV
-774 QPTPQAD
+774 QPTPQAE

-841 LNSLFSGKGNR
+841 LSSLFSGKGNR

-939 FGVEVSDAEY
+939 FGVEVSDEEY

-979 ELISISTTI
+979 ELISVSTTI

-1055 LNMRMVN
+1055 LNMKMVN
-1062 RDKMSNKFLQ
+1062 RDKMSSKFLQ

>member
-31 SSVNDLISGSKTRNK
+31 SSVDDLISGSKTRNK

-59 PPANTDRALDEL
+59 PPANTNKALNEL

-131 ELNKEYGCEME
+131 ELNNEYGCEME

-157 KPQPKPQIPQKP
+157 KPKPTPQIPQKP

-175 TKLFSKKNKK
+175 TKFFGKKNKK
-185 NTGSQ
+185 NTGAQAS
-190 VNMQEQ
+190 VQEQ
-196 QAETNQQE
+196 HEEIQQQE

-224 NYDNYQDGDD
+224 NYDNYPEGDD
-234 QYENDGSYTDEQ
+234 QHENDGSYPDEQ
-246 GSYESEGYADYDDG
+246 GSYDSEGYANYDDG
-260 YYENSGEQD
+260 YYENSCEQD
-269 GYYAEDDTTQYADE
+269 GFYGEADSTQYADE

-291 DEASSNQQGISTENF
+291 DEASSNQQGISGENF
-306 PENEQYENDFSDN
+306 AEDEQYDDFYAAVN
-319 NQSDTYEDSYSEEVT
+319 RSDTLEDSYLKEDTDSD
-334 NSNFENGDA
+334 FEGNDEAG
-343 SEFDD
+343 FDD
-348 FDSSMLDELA
+348 FDSSLIDDFIS
-358 GNQPNDSEA
+358 NQPSESVAEDSQND
-367 ENSNFDSDESGYQD
+367 
-381 FDDDFPVNDE
+381 
-391 SLGTSQQDIEEQER
+391 GTQEQER
-405 LEVERIEQERL
+405 LEAERFAVEKAEQERLEAEKAEQERL
-416 AREKAEQEERDRLEA
+416 AKEKAEQEEKARLEA
-431 ERLEQ
+431 ERLAAEKAEQ
-436 ERLEQERLEQ
+436 ERIEAERLAAEKAEQ

-468 LEQERLE
+468 LD
-475 QERLE
+475 

-506 LEAERREQE
+506 LAAEQAEKE
-515 RLEQERLEQERLER
+515 RLEKERLEA
-529 ERLEQ
+529 

-547 EKERLEQERLAR
+547 EQERLEQERLAR
-559 EQAEREAK
+559 EQAEREAQ
-567 EQARLEAERKEHERR
+567 EQARLEAER
-582 EQERLEAERSEQ
+582 L
-594 EARAAREAAEREA
+594 
-607 RERAEQ
+607 EQ
-613 ERQAAL
+613 ERQAVLAKEEEERK
-619 AREAEEAAKRQAMEQ
+619 AREAERLRREQEEAAKRQAMEQ
-634 SQQVTMASEGTPV
+634 SKQVTMAEDGTPIV
-647 ASDTGKVQKKG
+647 EDTGKVQKKG
-658 RLSGLFGG
+658 RLSSLFGG
-666 KKGKDKDSKPSIL
+666 KKGKDKGSKPSIL

-686 AVEMSL
+686 SVEMSL
-692 DESGDIQEQQIPN
+692 DKSEDTQEQQIPS

-713 NSSDTSSSAGYNGYE
+713 NSSDTSDSSSYNGYE
-728 ENDFMQESD
+728 NNDFMPESD

-747 AEPVQT
+747 TEPVQT

-759 PSFQARGTQQPRANV
+759 PSFKESGTQQPSANV
-774 QPTPQAD
+774 QPTPQAE

-841 LNSLFSGKGNR
+841 LSSLFSGKGNR

-939 FGVEVSDAEY
+939 FGVEVSDEEY

-979 ELISISTTI
+979 ELISVSTTI

-1055 LNMRMVN
+1055 LNMKMVN
-1062 RDKMSNKFLQ
+1062 RDKMSSKFLQ

>member
-31 SSVNDLISGSKTRNK
+31 SSVDDLISGSKTRNK

-59 PPANTDRALDEL
+59 PPANTNKALNEL

-157 KPQPKPQIPQKP
+157 KPKPAPQIPQKP

-175 TKLFSKKNKK
+175 TKFFGKKNKK
-185 NTGSQ
+185 NTGAQAS
-190 VNMQEQ
+190 VQEQ
-196 QAETNQQE
+196 PEEIQQQE

-216 PDFQDNYE
+216 LDFQDNYE
-224 NYDNYQDGDD
+224 NYDNYPEGDD
-234 QYENDGSYTDEQ
+234 QHENDGSYPDEQ
-246 GSYESEGYADYDDG
+246 GSYDSEGYSDYGDG

-269 GYYAEDDTTQYADE
+269 GFYNEDDSTQYADE

-291 DEASSNQQGISTENF
+291 DEASSNQRGISGENF
-306 PENEQYENDFSDN
+306 AEDEQYEDFYAAV
-319 NQSDTYEDSYSEEVT
+319 NQSDTLEDSYSEEDT
-334 NSNFENGDA
+334 DGDFEGNDEAG
-343 SEFDD
+343 FDD
-348 FDSSMLDELA
+348 FDSSLLDDFI
-358 GNQPNDSEA
+358 GNQPSESVAEDSQND
-367 ENSNFDSDESGYQD
+367 
-381 FDDDFPVNDE
+381 
-391 SLGTSQQDIEEQER
+391 GTQEQER
-405 LEVERIEQERL
+405 LEAERLAVEKAEQERL
-416 AREKAEQEERDRLEA
+416 AAEKAEQERLAKEKAEQEEKA
-431 ERLEQ
+431 
-436 ERLEQERLEQ
+436 
-446 ERLEAERLAAEKAEQ
+446 RLEAERLAAEKAEQ

-468 LEQERLE
+468 LAAEKSEQERLEAERLAAEKAEQERLE

-506 LEAERREQE
+506 LAAEQAEKE
-515 RLEQERLEQERLER
+515 RLEKERLEA
-529 ERLEQ
+529 

-547 EKERLEQERLAR
+547 EQERLEQERLAR
-559 EQAEREAK
+559 EQAEREAQ
-567 EQARLEAERKEHERR
+567 EQARLEAER
-582 EQERLEAERSEQ
+582 L
-594 EARAAREAAEREA
+594 
-607 RERAEQ
+607 EQ

-619 AREAEEAAKRQAMEQ
+619 AKEEEERKAREAERLRREQEEAAKRQAMEQ
-634 SQQVTMASEGTPV
+634 SKQVTMAGEGTPTV
-647 ASDTGKVQKKG
+647 EDTGKVQKKG
-658 RLSGLFGG
+658 RLSSLFGG
-666 KKGKDKDSKPSIL
+666 KKGKDKGSKPSIL

-686 AVEMSL
+686 SVEMSL
-692 DESGDIQEQQIPN
+692 DESEDTQEQQIPS

-713 NSSDTSSSAGYNGYE
+713 NSSDTSDSSSYNGYE
-728 ENDFMQESD
+728 DNDFMSESD

-747 AEPVQT
+747 TEPVQT

-759 PSFQARGTQQPRANV
+759 PSFKERGTQQPSANV
-774 QPTPQAD
+774 QPTPQAE

-841 LNSLFSGKGNR
+841 LSSLFSGKGNR
-852 VFIVTGDRGAGA
+852 VFIVTGDRGAGV

-939 FGVEVSDAEY
+939 FGVEVSDEEY

-979 ELISISTTI
+979 ELISVSTTI

-1014 KRRISSMGTIVLTK
+1014 KRRISSMGTIVLTR

-1055 LNMRMVN
+1055 LNMKMVN
-1062 RDKMSNKFLQ
+1062 RDKMSSKFLQ

>member
-31 SSVNDLISGSKTRNK
+31 SSVDDLISGSKTRNK

-59 PPANTDRALDEL
+59 PPANTNKALNEL

-122 ENLASWSIA
+122 ENLASWPIA

-157 KPQPKPQIPQKP
+157 KPKPAPQIPQKP

-175 TKLFSKKNKK
+175 TKFFGKKNKK
-185 NTGSQ
+185 NTGAQAS
-190 VNMQEQ
+190 VPEQ
-196 QAETNQQE
+196 HEEIQQQE
-204 QTPEQGVSDPEN
+204 QTPEQVVSDPEN

-224 NYDNYQDGDD
+224 NYDNYPEGDD
-234 QYENDGSYTDEQ
+234 QYENDGSYSDEQ
-246 GSYESEGYADYDDG
+246 GSYDSEGYANYGDG

-269 GYYAEDDTTQYADE
+269 GFYNEDDSAKYADE

-291 DEASSNQQGISTENF
+291 DDASSNQQGISGENF
-306 PENEQYENDFSDN
+306 AEDEQYEDFYAAV
-319 NQSDTYEDSYSEEVT
+319 NQSDTLEDSYSEEDT
-334 NSNFENGDA
+334 DSDFEGNDKAG
-343 SEFDD
+343 FDD
-348 FDSSMLDELA
+348 FDSSLLDDFIS
-358 GNQPNDSEA
+358 NQPSESPV
-367 ENSNFDSDESGYQD
+367 EGSQD
-381 FDDDFPVNDE
+381 G
-391 SLGTSQQDIEEQER
+391 GTQEQEQS
-405 LEVERIEQERL
+405 EQAEQERL
-416 AREKAEQEERDRLEA
+416 AKEKAEQEEKARLEA
-431 ERLEQ
+431 ERLAAEKAEQ
-436 ERLEQERLEQ
+436 ERI
-446 ERLEAERLAAEKAEQ
+446 EAERLAAEKAEQ

-468 LEQERLE
+468 LAAEQAEK
-475 QERLE
+475 
-480 QERLARE
+480 ERLAKE

-506 LEAERREQE
+506 LAAEQAEKE
-515 RLEQERLEQERLER
+515 RLEKERLEA
-529 ERLEQ
+529 

-547 EKERLEQERLAR
+547 EQERLEQERLAR
-559 EQAEREAK
+559 EQAEREAQ
-567 EQARLEAERKEHERR
+567 EQARLEAER
-582 EQERLEAERSEQ
+582 L
-594 EARAAREAAEREA
+594 
-607 RERAEQ
+607 EQ

-619 AREAEEAAKRQAMEQ
+619 AKEEEERKAREAEKLRREQEEAAKRQAMEQ
-634 SQQVTMASEGTPV
+634 SKQVTMAEGGTSTV
-647 ASDTGKVQKKG
+647 EDTGKVQKKG
-658 RLSGLFGG
+658 RLSSLFGG
-666 KKGKDKDSKPSIL
+666 KKGKDKGSKPSIL

-686 AVEMSL
+686 SVEMNL
-692 DESGDIQEQQIPN
+692 DESEDTQEQQIPS

-713 NSSDTSSSAGYNGYE
+713 NSSDTSDSSSYNGYE
-728 ENDFMQESD
+728 DNDFMSESD

-747 AEPVQT
+747 TEPAQT

-759 PSFQARGTQQPRANV
+759 PSFKERGTQQPSANV
-774 QPTPQAD
+774 QPTPQAE

-841 LNSLFSGKGNR
+841 LSSLFSGKGNR

-939 FGVEVSDAEY
+939 FGVEVSDEEY

-979 ELISISTTI
+979 ELISVSTTI

-1055 LNMRMVN
+1055 LNMKMVN
-1062 RDKMSNKFLQ
+1062 RDKMSSKFLQ

>member
-31 SSVNDLISGSKTRNK
+31 SSVDDLISGSKTRNK

-59 PPANTDRALDEL
+59 PPANTNKALDEL

-76 SFCSSTEFVLYCRTG
+76 SFCSSTEFVLYCRAG

-142 VDLELEVD
+142 VDLELEMD

-157 KPQPKPQIPQKP
+157 KPKPAPQIPQKP

-175 TKLFSKKNKK
+175 TKFFGKKNKK

-190 VNMQEQ
+190 TNTQEPQ
-196 QAETNQQE
+196 EEIPQQE
-204 QTPEQGVSDPEN
+204 QTLEQGVSDPEN

-224 NYDNYQDGDD
+224 NYDNYPAEGD
-234 QYENDGSYTDEQ
+234 QYENAGSYTDEQ
-246 GSYESEGYADYDDG
+246 GSYDSEGYANYDDG

-269 GYYAEDDTTQYADE
+269 ASYAEDDSVQYANE
-283 QQNSDVVY
+283 QQNSDLVY
-291 DEASSNQQGISTENF
+291 DEASSNQQGISGENF
-306 PENEQYENDFSDN
+306 AENEQYKDDYPAD
-319 NQSDTYEDSYSEEVT
+319 NQSDIPEDSYSEEEDT
-334 NSNFENGDA
+334 DSDFIGNDESG
-343 SEFDD
+343 FDD
-348 FDSSMLDELA
+348 FDSSMLDEFIA
-358 GNQPNDSEA
+358 SHPS
-367 ENSNFDSDESGYQD
+367 DSDVE
-381 FDDDFPVNDE
+381 DDH
-391 SLGTSQQDIEEQER
+391 SKGTLEQEQ
-405 LEVERIEQERL
+405 LEQERL
-416 AREKAEQEERDRLEA
+416 AAEKVEH

-436 ERLEQERLEQ
+436 ERLEQERLEAERAEQERLAKEQAEREERARLEAERLAAEKAEQ

-468 LEQERLE
+468 LEAERREQERLE

-500 RREQER
+500 RCEQERLEAERREQER

-515 RLEQERLEQERLER
+515 RLEQERLE
-529 ERLEQ
+529 
-534 ERLEQERL
+534 
-542 AREKA
+542 
-547 EKERLEQERLAR
+547 
-559 EQAEREAK
+559 AER
-567 EQARLEAERKEHERR
+567 R
-582 EQERLEAERSEQ
+582 EQ
-594 EARAAREAAEREA
+594 EARAAREAAERAA

-619 AREAEEAAKRQAMEQ
+619 AREAEEAAKRQDMEQ
-634 SQQVTMASEGTPV
+634 SKQVTMTEEGTPTTE
-647 ASDTGKVQKKG
+647 DTGKVQKKG
-658 RLSGLFGG
+658 RLSSLFGG
-666 KKGKDKDSKPSIL
+666 KRGKDKGSKPSIL
-679 PRRAKPQ
+679 SRRAKPQ
-686 AVEMSL
+686 SVEMSL
-692 DESGDIQEQQIPN
+692 DDAGDTQEQQIPS

-713 NSSDTSSSAGYNGYE
+713 NTSDINSSDGYNGYE
-728 ENDFMQESD
+728 ENDFMKESD
-737 FGQDIEPEPF
+737 FGHDIEPEPF
-747 AEPVQT
+747 TEPVQT

-759 PSFQARGTQQPRANV
+759 PSFQARGTQQSSVNV
-774 QPTPQAD
+774 QPTPQAE

-815 NVRVERVEVVKE
+815 HVRVERVEVVKE

-841 LNSLFSGKGNR
+841 LSSLFSGKGNR

-923 NCAMR
+923 NCAIR

-939 FGVEVSDAEY
+939 FGVEVSDEEY

-979 ELISISTTI
+979 ELISVSTTI

-1055 LNMRMVN
+1055 LNMRMIN
-1062 RDKMSNKFLQ
+1062 RDKMSSKFLQ

>member
-31 SSVNDLISGSKTRNK
+31 SSVDDLISGSKTRNK

-59 PPANTDRALDEL
+59 PPANTNKALNEL

-108 CTAVSVQNS
+108 CTAVLVQNS

-131 ELNKEYGCEME
+131 ELNNEYGCEME

-157 KPQPKPQIPQKP
+157 KPKPAPQIPQKP

-175 TKLFSKKNKK
+175 TKFFGKKNKK
-185 NTGSQ
+185 NTGAQAS
-190 VNMQEQ
+190 VPEQ
-196 QAETNQQE
+196 HEEIQQQE
-204 QTPEQGVSDPEN
+204 QTPEQRVSDPEN

-224 NYDNYQDGDD
+224 NYDNYPEGDD
-234 QYENDGSYTDEQ
+234 QYENDGSYPDEQ
-246 GSYESEGYADYDDG
+246 GSYDSEGYADYGDG

-269 GYYAEDDTTQYADE
+269 GFYNEDDSAKYADE

-291 DEASSNQQGISTENF
+291 DEASSNQQGISGENF
-306 PENEQYENDFSDN
+306 AEDEQYEDFYAAV
-319 NQSDTYEDSYSEEVT
+319 NQSDTSEDSYSEEDT
-334 NSNFENGDA
+334 DSDFEGNDEAG
-343 SEFDD
+343 FDD
-348 FDSSMLDELA
+348 FDSSLLDDFI
-358 GNQPNDSEA
+358 GNQPSESVA
-367 ENSNFDSDESGYQD
+367 ENSQSK
-381 FDDDFPVNDE
+381 
-391 SLGTSQQDIEEQER
+391 GTQEQEQSEQAEQERLAFEKAEQER
-405 LEVERIEQERL
+405 LE
-416 AREKAEQEERDRLEA
+416 AERLEA
-431 ERLEQ
+431 EQERLEQ
-436 ERLEQERLEQ
+436 ERLEQERLAAEKAEQ
-446 ERLEAERLAAEKAEQ
+446 ERLAKEKAEQEEKARLEAERLAAEKAEQ
-461 ERLEQER
+461 ERIEAER
-468 LEQERLE
+468 LAAEKAEQERLE

-506 LEAERREQE
+506 LAAEQAEKE
-515 RLEQERLEQERLER
+515 RLEKERLEA
-529 ERLEQ
+529 

-547 EKERLEQERLAR
+547 EQERLEQERLAR
-559 EQAEREAK
+559 EQAEREAQ
-567 EQARLEAERKEHERR
+567 ERARLEAER
-582 EQERLEAERSEQ
+582 L
-594 EARAAREAAEREA
+594 
-607 RERAEQ
+607 EQ

-619 AREAEEAAKRQAMEQ
+619 AKEEEEHKAREAEKLRREQEEAAKRQAMEQ
-634 SQQVTMASEGTPV
+634 SKQVTMAEEGTPTV
-647 ASDTGKVQKKG
+647 EDTGKVQKKG
-658 RLSGLFGG
+658 RLSSLFGG
-666 KKGKDKDSKPSIL
+666 KKGKDKGSKPSIL

-686 AVEMSL
+686 PVEMNL
-692 DESGDIQEQQIPN
+692 DESEGTQEQQIPS

-713 NSSDTSSSAGYNGYE
+713 NSSDTNDSSSYNGYE
-728 ENDFMQESD
+728 DNDFMSESD

-747 AEPVQT
+747 TEPAQT

-759 PSFQARGTQQPRANV
+759 PSFKERGTQQPSANV
-774 QPTPQAD
+774 QPTPQAE

-841 LNSLFSGKGNR
+841 LSSLFSGKGNR

-939 FGVEVSDAEY
+939 FGVEVSDEEY

-970 PFSKLPLCS
+970 PFSKLSLCS
-979 ELISISTTI
+979 ELISVSTTI

-1055 LNMRMVN
+1055 LNMKMVN
-1062 RDKMSNKFLQ
+1062 RDKMSSKFLQ

>member
-31 SSVNDLISGSKTRNK
+31 SSVDDLISGSKTRNK

-59 PPANTDRALDEL
+59 PPANTNKALNEL

-157 KPQPKPQIPQKP
+157 KPKPTPQIPQKS

-175 TKLFSKKNKK
+175 TKFFGKKNKK
-185 NTGSQ
+185 NTGAQAS
-190 VNMQEQ
+190 VQEQ
-196 QAETNQQE
+196 HEEIQQQE

-224 NYDNYQDGDD
+224 NYDNYPEGDD
-234 QYENDGSYTDEQ
+234 QYENDGSYPDEH
-246 GSYESEGYADYDDG
+246 GSYDSEGYVNYDDG

-269 GYYAEDDTTQYADE
+269 GFYNEDDSAQYADE

-291 DEASSNQQGISTENF
+291 DGVSSNQQGISGENF
-306 PENEQYENDFSDN
+306 AEDEQYEDFYAAV
-319 NQSDTYEDSYSEEVT
+319 NQSDTSEDSYLKEDT
-334 NSNFENGDA
+334 DGDFEGNDEAG
-343 SEFDD
+343 FDD
-348 FDSSMLDELA
+348 FDSSLLDDFI
-358 GNQPNDSEA
+358 GNQPSESVAEDSQNDVI
-367 ENSNFDSDESGYQD
+367 Q
-381 FDDDFPVNDE
+381 
-391 SLGTSQQDIEEQER
+391 EQER
-405 LEVERIEQERL
+405 LEAERLAIEKAEQERLEAEKAEQERL
-416 AREKAEQEERDRLEA
+416 AKEKAEQEEKA
-431 ERLEQ
+431 
-436 ERLEQERLEQ
+436 
-446 ERLEAERLAAEKAEQ
+446 RLEAERLAAEKAEQ
-461 ERLEQER
+461 ERIEAKRLAAEKAEQER
-468 LEQERLE
+468 LEAERLAAEKAEQERLE

-506 LEAERREQE
+506 LAAEQAEKE
-515 RLEQERLEQERLER
+515 RLEKERLEA
-529 ERLEQ
+529 

-547 EKERLEQERLAR
+547 EQERLEQERLAR
-559 EQAEREAK
+559 EQAEREAQ
-567 EQARLEAERKEHERR
+567 EQARLEAER
-582 EQERLEAERSEQ
+582 L
-594 EARAAREAAEREA
+594 
-607 RERAEQ
+607 EQ

-619 AREAEEAAKRQAMEQ
+619 AKEEEERKAREAERLRREQEEAAKRQAMEQ
-634 SQQVTMASEGTPV
+634 SKQVAMAEEGTPTV
-647 ASDTGKVQKKG
+647 EDTGKVQKKG
-658 RLSGLFGG
+658 RLSSLFGG
-666 KKGKDKDSKPSIL
+666 KKWKDKGSKPSIL

-686 AVEMSL
+686 SVEMSL
-692 DESGDIQEQQIPN
+692 DESEDTQKQQIPS
-705 SFAPRGAE
+705 SFAPREAE
-713 NSSDTSSSAGYNGYE
+713 KSSDTSDSSSYNGYE
-728 ENDFMQESD
+728 HNDFMPESD

-747 AEPVQT
+747 TEPVQT

-759 PSFQARGTQQPRANV
+759 PSFKERGTQQPSANV
-774 QPTPQAD
+774 QPTPQAE

-841 LNSLFSGKGNR
+841 LSSLFSGKGNR

-939 FGVEVSDAEY
+939 FGVEVSDEEY

-979 ELISISTTI
+979 ELISVSTTI

-1037 LKRYVSDIVEFDE
+1037 LKRYVSDIIEFDE

-1055 LNMRMVN
+1055 LNMKMVN
-1062 RDKMSNKFLQ
+1062 RDKMSSKFLQ

>member
-31 SSVNDLISGSKTRNK
+31 SSVDDLISGSKTRNK

-59 PPANTDRALDEL
+59 PPANTNKALNEL

-157 KPQPKPQIPQKP
+157 KPKPTPQIPQKP

-175 TKLFSKKNKK
+175 TKFFGKKNKK
-185 NTGSQ
+185 NTGAQAS
-190 VNMQEQ
+190 VPEQ
-196 QAETNQQE
+196 HEAIQQQE

-224 NYDNYQDGDD
+224 NYDNYPEGDD
-234 QYENDGSYTDEQ
+234 QHENDGSYPDEQ
-246 GSYESEGYADYDDG
+246 GSYDSEGYADYGDG

-269 GYYAEDDTTQYADE
+269 GFYNEDDSTKYADE

-291 DEASSNQQGISTENF
+291 DEASSNQQGISGENF
-306 PENEQYENDFSDN
+306 AEDEQYEDFYAAV
-319 NQSDTYEDSYSEEVT
+319 NQSDTLEDSYSEEDT
-334 NSNFENGDA
+334 DSDFEGNDKAG
-343 SEFDD
+343 FDD
-348 FDSSMLDELA
+348 FDSSLIDDFI
-358 GNQPNDSEA
+358 GNQPSESVAEDSQND
-367 ENSNFDSDESGYQD
+367 
-381 FDDDFPVNDE
+381 
-391 SLGTSQQDIEEQER
+391 GTQEQE
-405 LEVERIEQERL
+405 
-416 AREKAEQEERDRLEA
+416 RLEA
-431 ERLEQ
+431 ERLAVEKAEQERLAKEKVEQEEKARLEAERLAAEKAEQ
-436 ERLEQERLEQ
+436 ERLEAERLAAEKAEQ
-446 ERLEAERLAAEKAEQ
+446 ERIEAERLAAEKAEQ

-475 QERLE
+475 QERL
-480 QERLARE
+480 AKE

-506 LEAERREQE
+506 LAAEQAEKE
-515 RLEQERLEQERLER
+515 RLEKERLEA
-529 ERLEQ
+529 

-547 EKERLEQERLAR
+547 EQERLEQERLAR
-559 EQAEREAK
+559 EQAEKEAQ
-567 EQARLEAERKEHERR
+567 EQARLEAER
-582 EQERLEAERSEQ
+582 L
-594 EARAAREAAEREA
+594 
-607 RERAEQ
+607 EQ

-619 AREAEEAAKRQAMEQ
+619 AKEEEERKAREAEKLRREQEEDAKRQAMEQ
-634 SQQVTMASEGTPV
+634 SKQVTTAEEGTSTV
-647 ASDTGKVQKKG
+647 EDTGKVQKKG
-658 RLSGLFGG
+658 RLSSLFGG
-666 KKGKDKDSKPSIL
+666 KKGKDKGSKPSIL

-686 AVEMSL
+686 PVEMNL
-692 DESGDIQEQQIPN
+692 DESEGTQEQQIPS
-705 SFAPRGAE
+705 SFALRGAE
-713 NSSDTSSSAGYNGYE
+713 NSSDTNDSSSYNGYE
-728 ENDFMQESD
+728 DNDFMSESD

-747 AEPVQT
+747 TEPAQT

-759 PSFQARGTQQPRANV
+759 PSFKERGTQQPSANV
-774 QPTPQAD
+774 QPTPQAE

-815 NVRVERVEVVKE
+815 HVRVERVEVVKE

-841 LNSLFSGKGNR
+841 LSSLFSGKGNR

-939 FGVEVSDAEY
+939 FGVEVSDEEY

-979 ELISISTTI
+979 ELISVSTTI

-1055 LNMRMVN
+1055 LNMKMVN
-1062 RDKMSNKFLQ
+1062 RDKMSSKFLQ

>member
-31 SSVNDLISGSKTRNK
+31 SSVDDLISGSKTRNK

-59 PPANTDRALDEL
+59 PPANTNKALNEL

-157 KPQPKPQIPQKP
+157 KPKPTPQIPQKP

-175 TKLFSKKNKK
+175 TKFFGKKNKK
-185 NTGSQ
+185 NTGAQAS
-190 VNMQEQ
+190 VQEQ
-196 QAETNQQE
+196 HEEIQQQE
-204 QTPEQGVSDPEN
+204 QTPEQVVSDPEN

-224 NYDNYQDGDD
+224 NYDNYTEGDD
-234 QYENDGSYTDEQ
+234 QHENDGSYPDEQ
-246 GSYESEGYADYDDG
+246 GSYDSEGYANYDDG

-269 GYYAEDDTTQYADE
+269 GFYNEDDSTKYADE

-291 DEASSNQQGISTENF
+291 DEASSNQQGISGENF
-306 PENEQYENDFSDN
+306 AEDEQYEDFYAAV
-319 NQSDTYEDSYSEEVT
+319 NQSDTLEDSYSEEDT
-334 NSNFENGDA
+334 DSDFEGNDEAG
-343 SEFDD
+343 FDD
-348 FDSSMLDELA
+348 FDSSLIDDFI
-358 GNQPNDSEA
+358 GNQPSESPFEKA
-367 ENSNFDSDESGYQD
+367 
-381 FDDDFPVNDE
+381 
-391 SLGTSQQDIEEQER
+391 EQER
-405 LEVERIEQERL
+405 LE
-416 AREKAEQEERDRLEA
+416 AERLEA
-431 ERLEQ
+431 EQERLEQ
-436 ERLEQERLEQ
+436 ERLEQERLAAEKAEQ
-446 ERLEAERLAAEKAEQ
+446 ERLAKEKAEQEEKARLEAERLAAEKAEQ
-461 ERLEQER
+461 ERIEAER
-468 LEQERLE
+468 LAAEKAEQERLE

-506 LEAERREQE
+506 LAAEQAEKE
-515 RLEQERLEQERLER
+515 RLEKERLEA
-529 ERLEQ
+529 

-542 AREKA
+542 ASEKA
-547 EKERLEQERLAR
+547 EQERLEQERLAR
-559 EQAEREAK
+559 EQAERDAQER
-567 EQARLEAERKEHERR
+567 ARLEAERL
-582 EQERLEAERSEQ
+582 EQERLAALAKEEEERK
-594 EARAAREAAEREA
+594 AREAEKLRRE
-607 RERAEQ
+607 Q
-613 ERQAAL
+613 
-619 AREAEEAAKRQAMEQ
+619 EEAAKRQAMEQ
-634 SQQVTMASEGTPV
+634 SKQVTMAEEGTSTV
-647 ASDTGKVQKKG
+647 EDTGKVQKKG
-658 RLSGLFGG
+658 RLSSLFGG
-666 KKGKDKDSKPSIL
+666 KKGKDKGSKPGIL

-686 AVEMSL
+686 SVEMSL
-692 DESGDIQEQQIPN
+692 DESEDTQEQQIPS

-713 NSSDTSSSAGYNGYE
+713 NSSDTSDSSSYNGYE
-728 ENDFMQESD
+728 DNDFMPESD

-747 AEPVQT
+747 TEPAQT
-753 SQPAQR
+753 SQPTQR
-759 PSFQARGTQQPRANV
+759 PSFKERGTQHPSANV
-774 QPTPQAD
+774 QPAPQAE

-841 LNSLFSGKGNR
+841 LSSLFSGKGNR

-939 FGVEVSDAEY
+939 FGVEVSDEEY

-979 ELISISTTI
+979 ELISVSTTI

-1055 LNMRMVN
+1055 LNMKMVN
-1062 RDKMSNKFLQ
+1062 RDKMSSKFLQ

>member
-31 SSVNDLISGSKTRNK
+31 SSVDDLISGSKTRNK

-59 PPANTDRALDEL
+59 PPANTNKALNEL

-157 KPQPKPQIPQKP
+157 KPKPTPQIPQKP

-175 TKLFSKKNKK
+175 TKFFGKKNKK
-185 NTGSQ
+185 NTGAQAS
-190 VNMQEQ
+190 VQEQ
-196 QAETNQQE
+196 PEEIQQKE

-216 PDFQDNYE
+216 LDFQDNYE
-224 NYDNYQDGDD
+224 NYDNYPEGDD
-234 QYENDGSYTDEQ
+234 QHENDGSYPDEQ
-246 GSYESEGYADYDDG
+246 GSYDSEGYSDYGDG

-269 GYYAEDDTTQYADE
+269 GFYNEDDSTQYADE

-291 DEASSNQQGISTENF
+291 DEASSNQRGISGENF
-306 PENEQYENDFSDN
+306 AEDEQYEDFYAAV
-319 NQSDTYEDSYSEEVT
+319 NQSDTLEDSYSEEDT
-334 NSNFENGDA
+334 DGDFEGNDEAG
-343 SEFDD
+343 FDD
-348 FDSSMLDELA
+348 FDSSLLDDFI
-358 GNQPNDSEA
+358 GNQPSESVAEDSQND
-367 ENSNFDSDESGYQD
+367 
-381 FDDDFPVNDE
+381 
-391 SLGTSQQDIEEQER
+391 GTQEQER
-405 LEVERIEQERL
+405 LEAERLAVEKAEQERL
-416 AREKAEQEERDRLEA
+416 AAEKAEQERLAKEKAEQEEKARLEA
-431 ERLEQ
+431 ERLAAEKAEQ
-436 ERLEQERLEQ
+436 ERLEQERLAAEKSEQ

-468 LEQERLE
+468 LEQERL
-475 QERLE
+475 
-480 QERLARE
+480 ARE
-487 QAERERIEREEAE
+487 HAERERIEREEAE

-506 LEAERREQE
+506 LAAEQAEKE
-515 RLEQERLEQERLER
+515 RLEKERLEA
-529 ERLEQ
+529 

-547 EKERLEQERLAR
+547 EQERLEHERLAR
-559 EQAEREAK
+559 EQAEREAQ
-567 EQARLEAERKEHERR
+567 EQARLEAER
-582 EQERLEAERSEQ
+582 L
-594 EARAAREAAEREA
+594 
-607 RERAEQ
+607 EQ

-619 AREAEEAAKRQAMEQ
+619 AKEEEERKAREAERLRREQEEAAKRQAMEQ
-634 SQQVTMASEGTPV
+634 SKQVTMAGEGTPTV
-647 ASDTGKVQKKG
+647 EDTGKVQKKG
-658 RLSGLFGG
+658 RLSSLFGG
-666 KKGKDKDSKPSIL
+666 KKGKDKGSKPSIL

-686 AVEMSL
+686 SVEMSL
-692 DESGDIQEQQIPN
+692 DESEDTQEQQIPS
-705 SFAPRGAE
+705 SFSPRGAE
-713 NSSDTSSSAGYNGYE
+713 NSSDTSDSSSYNGYE
-728 ENDFMQESD
+728 DNDFMSESD

-747 AEPVQT
+747 TEPVQT

-759 PSFQARGTQQPRANV
+759 PSFKERGTQQPSANV
-774 QPTPQAD
+774 QPTPQAE

-841 LNSLFSGKGNR
+841 LSSLFSGKGNR

-939 FGVEVSDAEY
+939 FGVEVSDEEY

-979 ELISISTTI
+979 ELISVSTTI

-1055 LNMRMVN
+1055 LNMKMVN
-1062 RDKMSNKFLQ
+1062 RDKMSSKFLQ

>member
-31 SSVNDLISGSKTRNK
+31 SSVDDLISGSKTRNK

-59 PPANTDRALDEL
+59 PPANTNKALDEL

-122 ENLASWSIA
+122 ENLASWSIS

-157 KPQPKPQIPQKP
+157 KPKPAQQIPQKP

-175 TKLFSKKNKK
+175 TKFFGKKNKK
-185 NTGSQ
+185 NTGAQAS
-190 VNMQEQ
+190 VQEQ
-196 QAETNQQE
+196 HEEIQQQE

-224 NYDNYQDGDD
+224 NYDNYPEGDD
-234 QYENDGSYTDEQ
+234 QYENDGSYPDEQ
-246 GSYESEGYADYDDG
+246 GSYDSEGYANYDDG

-269 GYYAEDDTTQYADE
+269 GFYNEDDSVQYADE

-291 DEASSNQQGISTENF
+291 DEASSNQHGISGENF
-306 PENEQYENDFSDN
+306 AENEQYADDYPAD
-319 NQSDTYEDSYSEEVT
+319 NQSDAPEDSYSEEDT
-334 NSNFENGDA
+334 DGDFKVNDEA
-343 SEFDD
+343 GFDD
-348 FDSSMLDELA
+348 FDSSLLDDFIS
-358 GNQPNDSEA
+358 NQPSESHVEDSQ
-367 ENSNFDSDESGYQD
+367 DE
-381 FDDDFPVNDE
+381 
-391 SLGTSQQDIEEQER
+391 GTSEQE
-405 LEVERIEQERL
+405 
-416 AREKAEQEERDRLEA
+416 RLEA
-431 ERLEQ
+431 ERLAIEKAEQERLAAEKAEQ
-436 ERLEQERLEQ
+436 ERLEAERLAAEKVEQ
-446 ERLEAERLAAEKAEQ
+446 ERLEAERLAAEKA
-461 ERLEQER
+461 
-468 LEQERLE
+468 EQERLE

-506 LEAERREQE
+506 LAAEQAEKERLEAERR
-515 RLEQERLEQERLER
+515 
-529 ERLEQ
+529 
-534 ERLEQERL
+534 EQERL

-547 EKERLEQERLAR
+547 EQERLEQERLAR
-559 EQAEREAK
+559 EQAEREAQ
-567 EQARLEAERKEHERR
+567 EQARLEAER
-582 EQERLEAERSEQ
+582 L
-594 EARAAREAAEREA
+594 
-607 RERAEQ
+607 EQ

-619 AREAEEAAKRQAMEQ
+619 AKEAEERKAREAEKLRREQEEAAKRQAMEQ
-634 SQQVTMASEGTPV
+634 SKQVTMAEEGTSTV
-647 ASDTGKVQKKG
+647 EDTGKVQKKG
-658 RLSGLFGG
+658 RLSSLFGG
-666 KKGKDKDSKPSIL
+666 KKGKDKSSKPSIL

-686 AVEMSL
+686 PVEMNL
-692 DESGDIQEQQIPN
+692 DESEDTQEQQIQS

-713 NSSDTSSSAGYNGYE
+713 NSSDTSDSSSYNGYE
-728 ENDFMQESD
+728 DNDFMPESD

-747 AEPVQT
+747 TEPVQT

-759 PSFQARGTQQPRANV
+759 PSFKERGTQQSSANV
-774 QPTPQAD
+774 QPAPQAE

-801 GELDSAYKEAEQAS
+801 GELDSAYKEAEKAS

-841 LNSLFSGKGNR
+841 LSSLFSGKGNR

-939 FGVEVSDAEY
+939 FGVEVSDEEY

-979 ELISISTTI
+979 ELISVSTTI

-1055 LNMRMVN
+1055 LNMKMVN
-1062 RDKMSNKFLQ
+1062 RDKMSSKFLQ

>member
-31 SSVNDLISGSKTRNK
+31 SSVDDLISGSKTRNK

-59 PPANTDRALDEL
+59 PPANTNKALNEL

-157 KPQPKPQIPQKP
+157 KPKPTPQIPQKP

-175 TKLFSKKNKK
+175 TKFFGKKNKK
-185 NTGSQ
+185 NTGAKAS
-190 VNMQEQ
+190 VQEQ
-196 QAETNQQE
+196 HEEIQQQE

-224 NYDNYQDGDD
+224 NYDNYPEGDD
-234 QYENDGSYTDEQ
+234 QYENDGSYSDEQ
-246 GSYESEGYADYDDG
+246 GSYDSEGYANYGDG
-260 YYENSGEQD
+260 YYENSGEQ
-269 GYYAEDDTTQYADE
+269 GGFYNEDDSAKYADE

-291 DEASSNQQGISTENF
+291 DEASSNQQGISGENF
-306 PENEQYENDFSDN
+306 AEDEQYEDFYAAV
-319 NQSDTYEDSYSEEVT
+319 NQSDTLEDSYSEEDT
-334 NSNFENGDA
+334 DSDFEGNDKAG
-343 SEFDD
+343 FDD
-348 FDSSMLDELA
+348 FDSSLLDDFIS
-358 GNQPNDSEA
+358 NQPSKSPVEDSQ
-367 ENSNFDSDESGYQD
+367 DEGAQ
-381 FDDDFPVNDE
+381 
-391 SLGTSQQDIEEQER
+391 EQER
-405 LEVERIEQERL
+405 LEAERLAVEKAEQERL
-416 AREKAEQEERDRLEA
+416 AAEKAEQERLAKEKAEQEEKARLEVERLAAEKAEQERIEA
-431 ERLEQ
+431 ERLAVEKA
-436 ERLEQERLEQ
+436 EQ
-446 ERLEAERLAAEKAEQ
+446 ERLEAERLAAEKA
-461 ERLEQER
+461 
-468 LEQERLE
+468 EQERLE

-506 LEAERREQE
+506 LAAEQAEKE
-515 RLEQERLEQERLER
+515 RLEKERLEA
-529 ERLEQ
+529 

-547 EKERLEQERLAR
+547 EQERLEQERRAREQAERDAQERARLEAERLEQERLAALAKEEEER
-559 EQAEREAK
+559 KAREAEK
-567 EQARLEAERKEHERR
+567 LRR
-582 EQERLEAERSEQ
+582 EQ
-594 EARAAREAAEREA
+594 
-607 RERAEQ
+607 
-613 ERQAAL
+613 
-619 AREAEEAAKRQAMEQ
+619 EEAAKRQAMEQ
-634 SQQVTMASEGTPV
+634 SKQVTMAEEGTPTV
-647 ASDTGKVQKKG
+647 EDTGKVQKKG
-658 RLSGLFGG
+658 RLSSLFGG
-666 KKGKDKDSKPSIL
+666 KKGKDKGSKSSIL

-686 AVEMSL
+686 TVEMSL
-692 DESGDIQEQQIPN
+692 DESEDTQAQQIPS

-713 NSSDTSSSAGYNGYE
+713 NSSDTSDSSSYNGYKD
-728 ENDFMQESD
+728 NDFMPESD
-737 FGQDIEPEPF
+737 FGQDIEPESF
-747 AEPVQT
+747 TEPVQT

-759 PSFQARGTQQPRANV
+759 PSFQARGTHQPSANV
-774 QPTPQAD
+774 QPTPQAE

-827 VIKEMPTGGKSKKV
+827 VIKEMPTGGKSKNV
-841 LNSLFSGKGNR
+841 LSSLFSGKGNR

-939 FGVEVSDAEY
+939 FGVEVSDEEY

-979 ELISISTTI
+979 ELISVSTTI

-1055 LNMRMVN
+1055 LNMKMVN
-1062 RDKMSNKFLQ
+1062 RDKMSSKFLQ

>member
-31 SSVNDLISGSKTRNK
+31 SSVDDLISGSKTRNK

-59 PPANTDRALDEL
+59 PTANTNKALNEL

-157 KPQPKPQIPQKP
+157 KPKPTPQIPQKP
-169 KKEGIF
+169 KKKGIF
-175 TKLFSKKNKK
+175 TKFFGKKNKK
-185 NTGSQ
+185 NTGAQAS
-190 VNMQEQ
+190 VQEQ
-196 QAETNQQE
+196 PEEIQQQE

-224 NYDNYQDGDD
+224 NYDNYPEGDD
-234 QYENDGSYTDEQ
+234 QHENDGSYPDEQ
-246 GSYESEGYADYDDG
+246 GSYDSEGYSDYGDG

-269 GYYAEDDTTQYADE
+269 GFYNEDDSTQYADE

-291 DEASSNQQGISTENF
+291 DEASSNQQGISGENF
-306 PENEQYENDFSDN
+306 AEDEQYEDFYAAV
-319 NQSDTYEDSYSEEVT
+319 NQSDTLEDSYLKEDT
-334 NSNFENGDA
+334 DGDFEGNDEAG
-343 SEFDD
+343 FDD
-348 FDSSMLDELA
+348 FDSSLLDDFI
-358 GNQPNDSEA
+358 GNQPSESVAEDSQND
-367 ENSNFDSDESGYQD
+367 
-381 FDDDFPVNDE
+381 
-391 SLGTSQQDIEEQER
+391 GTQEQER
-405 LEVERIEQERL
+405 LEAERLAVEKAEQERL
-416 AREKAEQEERDRLEA
+416 AAEKAEQERLAKEKAEQEEKARLEA
-431 ERLEQ
+431 ERLAAEKAEQ
-436 ERLEQERLEQ
+436 ERI
-446 ERLEAERLAAEKAEQ
+446 EAERLAAEKAEQ

-468 LEQERLE
+468 LEQERLS
-475 QERLE
+475 
-480 QERLARE
+480 RE

-506 LEAERREQE
+506 LAAEQAEKE
-515 RLEQERLEQERLER
+515 RLEKERLEA
-529 ERLEQ
+529 

-547 EKERLEQERLAR
+547 EQERLEQERLAR
-559 EQAEREAK
+559 EQAEREAQ
-567 EQARLEAERKEHERR
+567 EQARLEAERLEQERLAR
-582 EQERLEAERSEQ
+582 EQAEREAQEQARLEAERL
-594 EARAAREAAEREA
+594 
-607 RERAEQ
+607 EQ

-619 AREAEEAAKRQAMEQ
+619 AKEEEERKAREAERLRREQEEAAKRQAMEQ
-634 SQQVTMASEGTPV
+634 SKQVTMAGEGTPTV
-647 ASDTGKVQKKG
+647 EDTGKVQKKG
-658 RLSGLFGG
+658 RLSSLFGG
-666 KKGKDKDSKPSIL
+666 KKGKDKGSKPSIL

-686 AVEMSL
+686 SVEMSL
-692 DESGDIQEQQIPN
+692 DKSEDTQEQQIPS

-713 NSSDTSSSAGYNGYE
+713 NSSDTSDSSSYNGYE
-728 ENDFMQESD
+728 DNDFMSESD

-747 AEPVQT
+747 TEPAQT

-759 PSFQARGTQQPRANV
+759 PSFKERGTQQPSANV
-774 QPTPQAD
+774 QPTPQAE

-841 LNSLFSGKGNR
+841 LSSLFSGKGNR

-939 FGVEVSDAEY
+939 FGVEVSDEEY

-979 ELISISTTI
+979 ELISVSTTI

-1055 LNMRMVN
+1055 LNMKMVN
-1062 RDKMSNKFLQ
+1062 RDKMSSKFLQ

>member
-31 SSVNDLISGSKTRNK
+31 SSVDDLISGSKTRNK

-59 PPANTDRALDEL
+59 PPANTNKALNEL

-150 SYAEEEP
+150 SYAEEEHKP
-157 KPQPKPQIPQKP
+157 KPTPQIPQKP

-175 TKLFSKKNKK
+175 TKFFGKKNKK
-185 NTGSQ
+185 NTGAQAS
-190 VNMQEQ
+190 VQEQ
-196 QAETNQQE
+196 HEEIQQQE
-204 QTPEQGVSDPEN
+204 QTPEQGVSDLEN

-224 NYDNYQDGDD
+224 NYDNYPEGDD
-234 QYENDGSYTDEQ
+234 QHENDGSYPDEQ
-246 GSYESEGYADYDDG
+246 GSYDSEGYANYDDG

-269 GYYAEDDTTQYADE
+269 GFYGEADSTQYADE

-291 DEASSNQQGISTENF
+291 DEASSNQQGISGENF
-306 PENEQYENDFSDN
+306 AEDEQYDDFYAAVN
-319 NQSDTYEDSYSEEVT
+319 RSDTLEDSYLKEDTDSD
-334 NSNFENGDA
+334 FEGNDEAG
-343 SEFDD
+343 FDD
-348 FDSSMLDELA
+348 FDSSLLDDFIS
-358 GNQPNDSEA
+358 NQPSESVAEDSQND
-367 ENSNFDSDESGYQD
+367 
-381 FDDDFPVNDE
+381 
-391 SLGTSQQDIEEQER
+391 GTQ
-405 LEVERIEQERL
+405 
-416 AREKAEQEERDRLEA
+416 
-431 ERLEQ
+431 
-436 ERLEQERLEQ
+436 EQ

-461 ERLEQER
+461 ERLEAEKAEQER
-468 LEQERLE
+468 LAREKAEQEEKARLEAERLAAEKAEQERIEAERLAAEKAEQERLEAERLAAEKAEQERLE

-506 LEAERREQE
+506 LAAEQAEKE
-515 RLEQERLEQERLER
+515 RLEKERLES
-529 ERLEQ
+529 

-547 EKERLEQERLAR
+547 EQERLEQERLAR
-559 EQAEREAK
+559 EQAEREAQ
-567 EQARLEAERKEHERR
+567 EQARLEAER
-582 EQERLEAERSEQ
+582 L
-594 EARAAREAAEREA
+594 
-607 RERAEQ
+607 EQ

-619 AREAEEAAKRQAMEQ
+619 AKEEEERKAREAERLRREQEEAAKRQAMEQ
-634 SQQVTMASEGTPV
+634 SKQVTMAEDGTPIV
-647 ASDTGKVQKKG
+647 EDTGKVQKKG
-658 RLSGLFGG
+658 RLSSLFGG
-666 KKGKDKDSKPSIL
+666 KKGKDKGSKPSIL

-686 AVEMSL
+686 TVEMSL
-692 DESGDIQEQQIPN
+692 NESEDTQEQQIPS

-713 NSSDTSSSAGYNGYE
+713 NSSDTSDSSSYNGYE
-728 ENDFMQESD
+728 NNDFMPESD

-747 AEPVQT
+747 TESVQT

-759 PSFQARGTQQPRANV
+759 PSFKERGTQQPSANV
-774 QPTPQAD
+774 QPTPQAE

-841 LNSLFSGKGNR
+841 LSSLFSGKGNR
-852 VFIVTGDRGAGA
+852 VFIVTGDRGVGA

-939 FGVEVSDAEY
+939 FGVEVSDEEY

-979 ELISISTTI
+979 ELISVSTTI

-1055 LNMRMVN
+1055 LNMKMVN
-1062 RDKMSNKFLQ
+1062 RDKMSSKFLQ

>member
-31 SSVNDLISGSKTRNK
+31 SSVDDLISGSKTRNK

-59 PPANTDRALDEL
+59 PPANTNKALNEL

-157 KPQPKPQIPQKP
+157 KPKPTPQIPQKP

-175 TKLFSKKNKK
+175 TKFFGKKNKK
-185 NTGSQ
+185 NTGAQAS
-190 VNMQEQ
+190 VQEQ
-196 QAETNQQE
+196 HEEIQQQE

-224 NYDNYQDGDD
+224 NYDNYPEGDD
-234 QYENDGSYTDEQ
+234 QHENDGSYPDEQ
-246 GSYESEGYADYDDG
+246 GSYDSEGYANYDDG

-269 GYYAEDDTTQYADE
+269 GFYGEADSTQYADE

-291 DEASSNQQGISTENF
+291 DEASSNQQGISGENF
-306 PENEQYENDFSDN
+306 AEDEQYDDFYAAVN
-319 NQSDTYEDSYSEEVT
+319 RSDTLEDSYLKEDTDSD
-334 NSNFENGDA
+334 FEGNDEAG
-343 SEFDD
+343 FDD
-348 FDSSMLDELA
+348 FDSSLIDDFIS
-358 GNQPNDSEA
+358 NQPSESVAEDSQND
-367 ENSNFDSDESGYQD
+367 
-381 FDDDFPVNDE
+381 
-391 SLGTSQQDIEEQER
+391 GTQEQER
-405 LEVERIEQERL
+405 LEAERFAVEKAEQERLEAEKAEQERL
-416 AREKAEQEERDRLEA
+416 AKEKAEQEEKA
-431 ERLEQ
+431 
-436 ERLEQERLEQ
+436 
-446 ERLEAERLAAEKAEQ
+446 RLEAERLAAEKAEQ
-461 ERLEQER
+461 ERIEAERLAAEKAEQER
-468 LEQERLE
+468 LEAERLAAEKAEQERLE

-506 LEAERREQE
+506 LAAEQAEKE
-515 RLEQERLEQERLER
+515 RLEKERLEA
-529 ERLEQ
+529 

-547 EKERLEQERLAR
+547 EQERLEQERLAR
-559 EQAEREAK
+559 EQAEREAQ
-567 EQARLEAERKEHERR
+567 EQARLEAER
-582 EQERLEAERSEQ
+582 L
-594 EARAAREAAEREA
+594 
-607 RERAEQ
+607 EQ
-613 ERQAAL
+613 ERQAVLAKEEEERK
-619 AREAEEAAKRQAMEQ
+619 AREAERLRREQEEAAKRQAMEQ
-634 SQQVTMASEGTPV
+634 SKQVTMAEEGTSTV
-647 ASDTGKVQKKG
+647 EDTGKVQKKG
-658 RLSGLFGG
+658 RLSSLFGG
-666 KKGKDKDSKPSIL
+666 KKGKDKGSKPSIL
-679 PRRAKPQ
+679 PRRAKQ
-686 AVEMSL
+686 QTVEMSL
-692 DESGDIQEQQIPN
+692 DESEDTQEQQIPS

-713 NSSDTSSSAGYNGYE
+713 NSSDTSDSSSYNGYE
-728 ENDFMQESD
+728 NNDFMPESD

-747 AEPVQT
+747 TEPVQT

-759 PSFQARGTQQPRANV
+759 PSFKERGTQQPSANV
-774 QPTPQAD
+774 QPTPQAE

-841 LNSLFSGKGNR
+841 LSSLFSGKGNR

-939 FGVEVSDAEY
+939 FGVEVSDEEY

-970 PFSKLPLCS
+970 PFSKLPLCY
-979 ELISISTTI
+979 ELISVSTTI

-1014 KRRISSMGTIVLTK
+1014 KRRISSKGTIVLTK

-1055 LNMRMVN
+1055 LNMKMVN
-1062 RDKMSNKFLQ
+1062 RDKMSSKFLQ

>member
-31 SSVNDLISGSKTRNK
+31 SSVDDLISGSKTRNK

-59 PPANTDRALDEL
+59 PPANTNKALDEL

-157 KPQPKPQIPQKP
+157 KPKPTQQIPQKP

-175 TKLFSKKNKK
+175 TKFFGKKNKK
-185 NTGSQ
+185 NTGAQAS
-190 VNMQEQ
+190 VQEQ
-196 QAETNQQE
+196 HEEIQQQE
-204 QTPEQGVSDPEN
+204 QTSEQGVSDPEN

-224 NYDNYQDGDD
+224 NYDNYPEGAD
-234 QYENDGSYTDEQ
+234 QYENDGSYPNEQ
-246 GSYESEGYADYDDG
+246 GSYDSEGYADYGDG

-269 GYYAEDDTTQYADE
+269 GFYNEEDSAQYADE

-291 DEASSNQQGISTENF
+291 DEASSNQQGISGENF
-306 PENEQYENDFSDN
+306 AEDEQYEDFYAAV
-319 NQSDTYEDSYSEEVT
+319 NQSDIPEDNYSEEDT
-334 NSNFENGDA
+334 DSDFEGNDEAG
-343 SEFDD
+343 FDD
-348 FDSSMLDELA
+348 FDSSLLDDFIS
-358 GNQPNDSEA
+358 NQPSESPV
-367 ENSNFDSDESGYQD
+367 ECSQD
-381 FDDDFPVNDE
+381 R
-391 SLGTSQQDIEEQER
+391 GTQEQE
-405 LEVERIEQERL
+405 
-416 AREKAEQEERDRLEA
+416 RLEA
-431 ERLEQ
+431 ERLAVEKAEQERLAKEKVEQEEKARLEAERLAAEKAEQ
-436 ERLEQERLEQ
+436 ERLEAERLAAEKAEQ
-446 ERLEAERLAAEKAEQ
+446 ERIEAERLAAEKAEQ

-468 LEQERLE
+468 LDQERLE
-475 QERLE
+475 QEK
-480 QERLARE
+480 LAKE

-506 LEAERREQE
+506 LAAEQAEKE
-515 RLEQERLEQERLER
+515 RLEKERLES
-529 ERLEQ
+529 

-547 EKERLEQERLAR
+547 EQERLEQERLAR
-559 EQAEREAK
+559 EQAEKEAQ
-567 EQARLEAERKEHERR
+567 EQARLEAER
-582 EQERLEAERSEQ
+582 L
-594 EARAAREAAEREA
+594 
-607 RERAEQ
+607 EQ

-619 AREAEEAAKRQAMEQ
+619 AKEEEERKAREAEKLRREQEEAAKRQAMEQ
-634 SQQVTMASEGTPV
+634 SKQVTMAEEGTPTV
-647 ASDTGKVQKKG
+647 EDTGKVQKKG
-658 RLSGLFGG
+658 RLSSLFGG
-666 KKGKDKDSKPSIL
+666 KKGKDKGSKSSIL

-686 AVEMSL
+686 PAEMNL
-692 DESGDIQEQQIPN
+692 DESEGTQEQQIPS

-713 NSSDTSSSAGYNGYE
+713 NSSDTNDSSSYNGYE
-728 ENDFMQESD
+728 DNDFMSESD

-747 AEPVQT
+747 TEPVQT
-753 SQPAQR
+753 SQPTQR
-759 PSFQARGTQQPRANV
+759 PSFKERGTQQPSANV
-774 QPTPQAD
+774 QPTPQAE

-815 NVRVERVEVVKE
+815 HVRVERVEVVKE

-841 LNSLFSGKGNR
+841 LSSLFSGKGNR

-939 FGVEVSDAEY
+939 FGVEVSDEEY

-979 ELISISTTI
+979 ELISVSTTI

-1014 KRRISSMGTIVLTK
+1014 KRRISSIGTIVLTK

-1055 LNMRMVN
+1055 LNMKMVN
-1062 RDKMSNKFLQ
+1062 RDKMSSKFLQ

>member
-1 MTVAILFGDKNLG
+1 M
-14 VRKRMMQL
+14 
-22 RDDLQIDIY
+22 
-31 SSVNDLISGSKTRNK
+31 
-46 TYNRVIIL
+46 
-54 SKIIS
+54 
-59 PPANTDRALDEL
+59 
-71 YNYWR
+71 
-76 SFCSSTEFVLYCRTG
+76 YCRTG

-157 KPQPKPQIPQKP
+157 KPKPTPQIPQKP
-169 KKEGIF
+169 KREGIF
-175 TKLFSKKNKK
+175 TKFFGKKNKK
-185 NTGSQ
+185 NTGAQAS
-190 VNMQEQ
+190 VQEQ
-196 QAETNQQE
+196 HEEIQQQE
-204 QTPEQGVSDPEN
+204 QTSEQGVSDPEN

-224 NYDNYQDGDD
+224 NYDNYPEGDD
-234 QYENDGSYTDEQ
+234 QYENDGSYPDEQ
-246 GSYESEGYADYDDG
+246 GSYDSEGYVGYDDG

-269 GYYAEDDTTQYADE
+269 GFYNEDDSAQYADE

-291 DEASSNQQGISTENF
+291 DEASSNQQGISGENF
-306 PENEQYENDFSDN
+306 AEDEQYEDFYAAV
-319 NQSDTYEDSYSEEVT
+319 NQSDTLEDSYSEEYT
-334 NSNFENGDA
+334 DGDFEGNDKAG
-343 SEFDD
+343 FDD
-348 FDSSMLDELA
+348 FDSSMLDDFI
-358 GNQPNDSEA
+358 GNQPSESVAEDSQND
-367 ENSNFDSDESGYQD
+367 
-381 FDDDFPVNDE
+381 
-391 SLGTSQQDIEEQER
+391 GTQEQER
-405 LEVERIEQERL
+405 LEAERLAVEKVEQERL
-416 AREKAEQEERDRLEA
+416 AAEKAEQERIAKEKAEQEEKARLEA
-431 ERLEQ
+431 ERLAAEKA
-436 ERLEQERLEQ
+436 EQ

-468 LEQERLE
+468 LEAERREQERLE

-506 LEAERREQE
+506 LEVEKREQERLEAERREQE
-515 RLEQERLEQERLER
+515 RLEQERLEQERLE
-529 ERLEQ
+529 Q

-547 EKERLEQERLAR
+547 EREAQER
-559 EQAEREAK
+559 
-567 EQARLEAERKEHERR
+567 ARLEAERR
-582 EQERLEAERSEQ
+582 EQERLEQERLEAERREQ
-594 EARAAREAAEREA
+594 EARAAREAAERAA

-634 SQQVTMASEGTPV
+634 SKQVTMAEDGTPTTE
-647 ASDTGKVQKKG
+647 DTGKVQKKG
-658 RLSGLFGG
+658 RLSSLFGG
-666 KKGKDKDSKPSIL
+666 KKGKDKGSKPSIL

-686 AVEMSL
+686 SVEMNL
-692 DESGDIQEQQIPN
+692 DESEDTQEQQIPS

-713 NSSDTSSSAGYNGYE
+713 NSSDTSDSSSYNGYE
-728 ENDFMQESD
+728 DNDFMSESD

-747 AEPVQT
+747 TEPAQT

-759 PSFQARGTQQPRANV
+759 PSFKERGTQQPSANV
-774 QPTPQAD
+774 QPTPQAE

-841 LNSLFSGKGNR
+841 LSSLFSGKGNR

-939 FGVEVSDAEY
+939 FGVEVSDEEY

-979 ELISISTTI
+979 ELISVSTTI

-1055 LNMRMVN
+1055 LNMKMVN
-1062 RDKMSNKFLQ
+1062 RDKMSSKFLQ

>member
-31 SSVNDLISGSKTRNK
+31 SSVDDLISGSKTRNK

-59 PPANTDRALDEL
+59 PPANTNKALDEL

-157 KPQPKPQIPQKP
+157 KPKPTPQIPQKP

-175 TKLFSKKNKK
+175 TKFFGKKNKK
-185 NTGSQ
+185 NTGAQAS
-190 VNMQEQ
+190 VQEQ
-196 QAETNQQE
+196 HEEIQQQE
-204 QTPEQGVSDPEN
+204 QTSEQGVSDHEN
-216 PDFQDNYE
+216 SDFQDNYE
-224 NYDNYQDGDD
+224 NYDNYPEGND
-234 QYENDGSYTDEQ
+234 QYENDGSYSDEQ
-246 GSYESEGYADYDDG
+246 GSYDSEGYANYDDG

-269 GYYAEDDTTQYADE
+269 GFYDEADSTQYADE

-291 DEASSNQQGISTENF
+291 DEASSNQQGISGENF
-306 PENEQYENDFSDN
+306 AEDEQYEDFYAAV
-319 NQSDTYEDSYSEEVT
+319 NQSDIPEDSYSEEDT
-334 NSNFENGDA
+334 DGDFEGNDEAG
-343 SEFDD
+343 FDD
-348 FDSSMLDELA
+348 FDSSLLDDFIS
-358 GNQPNDSEA
+358 NQPSESTV
-367 ENSNFDSDESGYQD
+367 EGSQD
-381 FDDDFPVNDE
+381 G
-391 SLGTSQQDIEEQER
+391 GTQEQER
-405 LEVERIEQERL
+405 LEAERLAIEKAEQERL
-416 AREKAEQEERDRLEA
+416 AAEKAEQERLAKEKAEQEERA
-431 ERLEQ
+431 
-436 ERLEQERLEQ
+436 
-446 ERLEAERLAAEKAEQ
+446 RLEAERLAAEKAEQ
-461 ERLEQER
+461 ERLEAERLAVEKAEQERIEAERLAAEKAEQER

-506 LEAERREQE
+506 LAAEQAEKE
-515 RLEQERLEQERLER
+515 RLEV
-529 ERLEQ
+529 

-547 EKERLEQERLAR
+547 EQERLEQERLAK
-559 EQAEREAK
+559 EQVEREAQ
-567 EQARLEAERKEHERR
+567 EQARLEAERLEH
-582 EQERLEAERSEQ
+582 
-594 EARAAREAAEREA
+594 
-607 RERAEQ
+607 

-619 AREAEEAAKRQAMEQ
+619 AKEEEERKAREAEKLRREQEEAAKRQAMEQ
-634 SQQVTMASEGTPV
+634 SKQVTTAEEGTPTV
-647 ASDTGKVQKKG
+647 EDTGKVQKKG
-658 RLSGLFGG
+658 RLSSLFGG
-666 KKGKDKDSKPSIL
+666 KKGKDKGSKPSIL

-686 AVEMSL
+686 PVEMNL
-692 DESGDIQEQQIPN
+692 DESEGTQEQQIPS

-713 NSSDTSSSAGYNGYE
+713 NSSDTNDSSSYNGYE
-728 ENDFMQESD
+728 DNDFMSESD

-747 AEPVQT
+747 TEPAQT

-759 PSFQARGTQQPRANV
+759 PSFKSKGTQQPSANV
-774 QPTPQAD
+774 QPTPQAE

-815 NVRVERVEVVKE
+815 HVRVERVEVVKE

-841 LNSLFSGKGNR
+841 LSSLFSGKGNR

-939 FGVEVSDAEY
+939 FGVEVSDEEY

-979 ELISISTTI
+979 ELISVSTTI

-1055 LNMRMVN
+1055 LNMKMVN
-1062 RDKMSNKFLQ
+1062 RDKMSSKFLQ

>member
-31 SSVNDLISGSKTRNK
+31 SSVDDLISGSKTRNK

-54 SKIIS
+54 SRIIS
-59 PPANTDRALDEL
+59 PPANTNKALNEL

-157 KPQPKPQIPQKP
+157 KPKPTPQIPQKP

-175 TKLFSKKNKK
+175 TKFFGKKNKK
-185 NTGSQ
+185 NTGAQAS
-190 VNMQEQ
+190 VQEQ
-196 QAETNQQE
+196 HEEIQQQE

-224 NYDNYQDGDD
+224 NYDNYPEGDD
-234 QYENDGSYTDEQ
+234 QHENDGSYPDEQ
-246 GSYESEGYADYDDG
+246 GNYDSEGYANYDDG

-269 GYYAEDDTTQYADE
+269 GFYGEADSTQYADE

-291 DEASSNQQGISTENF
+291 DEASSNQQGISGENF
-306 PENEQYENDFSDN
+306 AEDEQYDDFYAAVN
-319 NQSDTYEDSYSEEVT
+319 RSDTLEDSYLKEDTDSD
-334 NSNFENGDA
+334 FEGNDEAG
-343 SEFDD
+343 FDD
-348 FDSSMLDELA
+348 FDSSLIDDFIS
-358 GNQPNDSEA
+358 NQPSESVAEDSQND
-367 ENSNFDSDESGYQD
+367 
-381 FDDDFPVNDE
+381 
-391 SLGTSQQDIEEQER
+391 GTQEQER
-405 LEVERIEQERL
+405 LEAERFAVEKAEQERLEAEKAEQERL
-416 AREKAEQEERDRLEA
+416 AKEKAEQEEKA
-431 ERLEQ
+431 
-436 ERLEQERLEQ
+436 
-446 ERLEAERLAAEKAEQ
+446 RLEAERLAAEKAEQ
-461 ERLEQER
+461 ERIEAERLAAEKAEQER
-468 LEQERLE
+468 LEAERLAAEKAEQERLE

-506 LEAERREQE
+506 LAAEQAEKE
-515 RLEQERLEQERLER
+515 RLEKERLEA
-529 ERLEQ
+529 

-547 EKERLEQERLAR
+547 EQERLEQERLAR
-559 EQAEREAK
+559 EQAEREAQ
-567 EQARLEAERKEHERR
+567 EQARLEAER
-582 EQERLEAERSEQ
+582 L
-594 EARAAREAAEREA
+594 
-607 RERAEQ
+607 EQ
-613 ERQAAL
+613 ERQAVLAKEEEERK
-619 AREAEEAAKRQAMEQ
+619 AREAERLRREQEEAAKRQDMEQ
-634 SQQVTMASEGTPV
+634 SKQVTMAEDGTPIV
-647 ASDTGKVQKKG
+647 EDTGKVQKKG
-658 RLSGLFGG
+658 RLSSLFGG
-666 KKGKDKDSKPSIL
+666 KKGKDKGSKPSIL

-686 AVEMSL
+686 SVEMSL
-692 DESGDIQEQQIPN
+692 DKSEDTQEQQIPS

-713 NSSDTSSSAGYNGYE
+713 NSSDTSDSSSYNGYE
-728 ENDFMQESD
+728 NNDFMPESD

-747 AEPVQT
+747 TEPVQT

-759 PSFQARGTQQPRANV
+759 PSFKERGTQQPSANV
-774 QPTPQAD
+774 QPTPQAE

-841 LNSLFSGKGNR
+841 LSSLFSGKGNR

-896 LDYTRFC
+896 LEYTRFC

-939 FGVEVSDAEY
+939 FGVEVSDEEY

-979 ELISISTTI
+979 ELISVSTTI

-1055 LNMRMVN
+1055 LNMKMVN
-1062 RDKMSNKFLQ
+1062 RDKMSSKFLQ

>member
-31 SSVNDLISGSKTRNK
+31 SSVDDLISGSKTRNK

-59 PPANTDRALDEL
+59 PPANTNKALNEL

-157 KPQPKPQIPQKP
+157 KPKPTPQIPQKS

-175 TKLFSKKNKK
+175 TKFFGKKNKK
-185 NTGSQ
+185 NTGAQAS
-190 VNMQEQ
+190 VPEQ
-196 QAETNQQE
+196 HEEIQQQE

-216 PDFQDNYE
+216 QDFQDNYE
-224 NYDNYQDGDD
+224 NYDNYPEGDD
-234 QYENDGSYTDEQ
+234 QYENDGSSPDEQ
-246 GSYESEGYADYDDG
+246 GSYDSEGYANYDDG

-269 GYYAEDDTTQYADE
+269 GFYNEDDSTQYADE

-291 DEASSNQQGISTENF
+291 DEASSNQQGISGENF
-306 PENEQYENDFSDN
+306 AEDEQYEDFYAAV
-319 NQSDTYEDSYSEEVT
+319 NQSDTLEDSYSEEDT
-334 NSNFENGDA
+334 DGDFEGNDEAG
-343 SEFDD
+343 FDD
-348 FDSSMLDELA
+348 FDSSLLDDFI
-358 GNQPNDSEA
+358 GNQPSESTVEDS
-367 ENSNFDSDESGYQD
+367 QD
-381 FDDDFPVNDE
+381 K
-391 SLGTSQQDIEEQER
+391 GTQEQER
-405 LEVERIEQERL
+405 LEAERLAVEKAEQERL
-416 AREKAEQEERDRLEA
+416 AAEKAEQERIAKEKAEQEEKARLEA
-431 ERLEQ
+431 ERLAAEKAEQ
-436 ERLEQERLEQ
+436 ERIEAERLAAEKAEQ

-468 LEQERLE
+468 LEQERL
-475 QERLE
+475 
-480 QERLARE
+480 AKE

-506 LEAERREQE
+506 LAVEQAEKE
-515 RLEQERLEQERLER
+515 RLEKERLEA
-529 ERLEQ
+529 

-547 EKERLEQERLAR
+547 EQERLEQERLAR
-559 EQAEREAK
+559 EQAEREAQ
-567 EQARLEAERKEHERR
+567 EQARLEAER
-582 EQERLEAERSEQ
+582 L
-594 EARAAREAAEREA
+594 
-607 RERAEQ
+607 EQ

-619 AREAEEAAKRQAMEQ
+619 AKEDEERKAREAEKLRREQEEAAKRQAMEQ
-634 SQQVTMASEGTPV
+634 SKQVTMDEEGTPTV
-647 ASDTGKVQKKG
+647 EDTGKVQKKG
-658 RLSGLFGG
+658 RLSSLFGG
-666 KKGKDKDSKPSIL
+666 KKGKDKGSKPSIL

-686 AVEMSL
+686 SVEMSL
-692 DESGDIQEQQIPN
+692 DKSDDTQEQQIPS
-705 SFAPRGAE
+705 SFAPREAE
-713 NSSDTSSSAGYNGYE
+713 KSSDSSSYNGYE
-728 ENDFMQESD
+728 NNDFMPESD

-747 AEPVQT
+747 TEPVQT

-759 PSFQARGTQQPRANV
+759 PSFKERGTQQSSANV
-774 QPTPQAD
+774 QPTPQAE

-841 LNSLFSGKGNR
+841 LSSLFSSKGNR

-939 FGVEVSDAEY
+939 FGVEVSDEEY

-979 ELISISTTI
+979 ELISVSTTI

-1055 LNMRMVN
+1055 LNMKMVN
-1062 RDKMSNKFLQ
+1062 RDKMSSKFLQ

>member
-31 SSVNDLISGSKTRNK
+31 SSVDDLISGSKTRNK

-59 PPANTDRALDEL
+59 PPANTNKALNEL

-157 KPQPKPQIPQKP
+157 KPKPTPQIPQKP
-169 KKEGIF
+169 KKDGIF
-175 TKLFSKKNKK
+175 TKFFGKKNKK
-185 NTGSQ
+185 NNGAQAS
-190 VNMQEQ
+190 VQEQ
-196 QAETNQQE
+196 HEEIQQQE

-224 NYDNYQDGDD
+224 NYDNYPEGDD
-234 QYENDGSYTDEQ
+234 QHENDGSYPDEQ
-246 GSYESEGYADYDDG
+246 GSYDSEGYANYDDG
-260 YYENSGEQD
+260 YYENSCEQD
-269 GYYAEDDTTQYADE
+269 GFYGEADSTQYADE

-291 DEASSNQQGISTENF
+291 DEASSNQQGISGENF
-306 PENEQYENDFSDN
+306 AEDEQYDDFYAAVN
-319 NQSDTYEDSYSEEVT
+319 RSDTLEDSYLKEDTDSD
-334 NSNFENGDA
+334 FEGNDEAG
-343 SEFDD
+343 FDD
-348 FDSSMLDELA
+348 FDSSLLDDFIS
-358 GNQPNDSEA
+358 NQPSESVAEDSQND
-367 ENSNFDSDESGYQD
+367 
-381 FDDDFPVNDE
+381 
-391 SLGTSQQDIEEQER
+391 GTQ
-405 LEVERIEQERL
+405 
-416 AREKAEQEERDRLEA
+416 
-431 ERLEQ
+431 
-436 ERLEQERLEQ
+436 EQ

-461 ERLEQER
+461 ERLEAEKAEQER
-468 LEQERLE
+468 LAREKAEQEEKARLEAERLAAEKAEQERIEAERLAAEKAEQERLE

-506 LEAERREQE
+506 LAAEQAEKE
-515 RLEQERLEQERLER
+515 RLEKERLEA
-529 ERLEQ
+529 

-547 EKERLEQERLAR
+547 EQERLEQERLAR
-559 EQAEREAK
+559 EQAEREAQ
-567 EQARLEAERKEHERR
+567 EQARLEAER
-582 EQERLEAERSEQ
+582 L
-594 EARAAREAAEREA
+594 
-607 RERAEQ
+607 EQ

-619 AREAEEAAKRQAMEQ
+619 AKEEEERKAREAERLRREQEEAAKRQAMEQ
-634 SQQVTMASEGTPV
+634 SKQVTMAEDGTPIV
-647 ASDTGKVQKKG
+647 EDTGKVQKKG
-658 RLSGLFGG
+658 RLSSLFGG
-666 KKGKDKDSKPSIL
+666 KKGKDKGSKPSIL

-686 AVEMSL
+686 TVEMSL
-692 DESGDIQEQQIPN
+692 DESEDTQARQIPS

-713 NSSDTSSSAGYNGYE
+713 NSSDTSDSSSYNGYE
-728 ENDFMQESD
+728 DNDFMPESD

-747 AEPVQT
+747 TEPAQT

-759 PSFQARGTQQPRANV
+759 PSFKERGTQQPSANV
-774 QPTPQAD
+774 QPTPQAE
-781 GSEDDLAS
+781 GSKDDLAS

-841 LNSLFSGKGNR
+841 LSSLFSGKGNR

-939 FGVEVSDAEY
+939 FGVEVSDEEY

-979 ELISISTTI
+979 ELISVSTTI

-1055 LNMRMVN
+1055 LNMKMVN
-1062 RDKMSNKFLQ
+1062 RDKMSSKFLQ

>member
-31 SSVNDLISGSKTRNK
+31 SSVDDLISGSKTRNK

-59 PPANTDRALDEL
+59 PPANTNKALNEL

-157 KPQPKPQIPQKP
+157 KPKPTPQIPQKP

-175 TKLFSKKNKK
+175 TKFFGKKNKK
-185 NTGSQ
+185 NTGAQAS
-190 VNMQEQ
+190 VQEQ
-196 QAETNQQE
+196 HEEIQQQE

-224 NYDNYQDGDD
+224 NYDNYPEGDD
-234 QYENDGSYTDEQ
+234 QHENDGSYPDEQ
-246 GSYESEGYADYDDG
+246 GSYDSEGYANYDDG
-260 YYENSGEQD
+260 YYENSCEQD
-269 GYYAEDDTTQYADE
+269 GFYGEADSTQYADE

-291 DEASSNQQGISTENF
+291 DEASSNQQGISGENF
-306 PENEQYENDFSDN
+306 AEDEQYDDFYAAVN
-319 NQSDTYEDSYSEEVT
+319 RSDTLEDSYLKEDTDSD
-334 NSNFENGDA
+334 FEGNDEAG
-343 SEFDD
+343 FDD
-348 FDSSMLDELA
+348 FDSSLLDDFIS
-358 GNQPNDSEA
+358 NQPSESVAEDSQND
-367 ENSNFDSDESGYQD
+367 
-381 FDDDFPVNDE
+381 
-391 SLGTSQQDIEEQER
+391 GTQ
-405 LEVERIEQERL
+405 
-416 AREKAEQEERDRLEA
+416 
-431 ERLEQ
+431 
-436 ERLEQERLEQ
+436 EQ

-461 ERLEQER
+461 ERLEAEKAEQER
-468 LEQERLE
+468 LAREKAEQEEKARLEAERLAAEKAEQERIEAERLAAEKAEQERLE

-506 LEAERREQE
+506 LAAEQAEKE
-515 RLEQERLEQERLER
+515 RLEKERLEA
-529 ERLEQ
+529 

-547 EKERLEQERLAR
+547 EQERLEQERLAR
-559 EQAEREAK
+559 EQAEREAQ
-567 EQARLEAERKEHERR
+567 EQARLEAER
-582 EQERLEAERSEQ
+582 L
-594 EARAAREAAEREA
+594 
-607 RERAEQ
+607 EQ

-619 AREAEEAAKRQAMEQ
+619 AKEEEERKAREAERLRREQEEAAKRQAMEQ
-634 SQQVTMASEGTPV
+634 SKQVTMAEDGTPIV
-647 ASDTGKVQKKG
+647 EDTGKVQKKG
-658 RLSGLFGG
+658 RLSSLFGG
-666 KKGKDKDSKPSIL
+666 KKGKDKGSKPSIL

-686 AVEMSL
+686 TVEMSL
-692 DESGDIQEQQIPN
+692 DESEDTQARQIPS

-713 NSSDTSSSAGYNGYE
+713 NSSDTSDSSSYNGYE
-728 ENDFMQESD
+728 NNDFMPESD

-747 AEPVQT
+747 TEPVQT

-759 PSFQARGTQQPRANV
+759 PSFKERGTQQPSANV
-774 QPTPQAD
+774 QPTPQAE

-841 LNSLFSGKGNR
+841 LSSLFSGKGNR

-939 FGVEVSDAEY
+939 FGVEVSDEEY

-979 ELISISTTI
+979 ELISVSTTI

-1055 LNMRMVN
+1055 LNMKMVN
-1062 RDKMSNKFLQ
+1062 RDKMSSKFLQ

>member
-31 SSVNDLISGSKTRNK
+31 SSVDDLISGSKTRNK

-59 PPANTDRALDEL
+59 PPANTNKALNEL

-142 VDLELEVD
+142 VDLEFEVD

-157 KPQPKPQIPQKP
+157 KPKPAPQIPQKP

-175 TKLFSKKNKK
+175 TKFFGKKNKK
-185 NTGSQ
+185 NTGAQAS
-190 VNMQEQ
+190 VQEQ
-196 QAETNQQE
+196 HEEIQQQE
-204 QTPEQGVSDPEN
+204 QTPEQGVSDHEN

-224 NYDNYQDGDD
+224 NYDNYSEGDD
-234 QYENDGSYTDEQ
+234 QHENDGSYPDEQ
-246 GSYESEGYADYDDG
+246 GSYDSEGYANYDDG

-269 GYYAEDDTTQYADE
+269 GFYNEDDSAQYADE

-291 DEASSNQQGISTENF
+291 DEASSNQQGISGENF
-306 PENEQYENDFSDN
+306 AEDEQYEDFYAAV
-319 NQSDTYEDSYSEEVT
+319 NQSDTLEDSYLKEDT
-334 NSNFENGDA
+334 DGDFEGNDEAG
-343 SEFDD
+343 FDD
-348 FDSSMLDELA
+348 FDSSLLDDFI
-358 GNQPNDSEA
+358 GNQPSESVAEDSQND
-367 ENSNFDSDESGYQD
+367 
-381 FDDDFPVNDE
+381 
-391 SLGTSQQDIEEQER
+391 GTQEQER
-405 LEVERIEQERL
+405 LEAERLAAEKAEQERL
-416 AREKAEQEERDRLEA
+416 AKEKAEQEEKARLEA
-431 ERLEQ
+431 ERLAAEKAEQ
-436 ERLEQERLEQ
+436 ERIEAERLAAEKAEQ

-468 LEQERLE
+468 LEH
-475 QERLE
+475 
-480 QERLARE
+480 ERLARE

-506 LEAERREQE
+506 LAAEQAEKE
-515 RLEQERLEQERLER
+515 RLEKERLEA
-529 ERLEQ
+529 

-547 EKERLEQERLAR
+547 EQERLEQERLAR
-559 EQAEREAK
+559 EQAEREAQ
-567 EQARLEAERKEHERR
+567 EQARIEAER
-582 EQERLEAERSEQ
+582 L
-594 EARAAREAAEREA
+594 
-607 RERAEQ
+607 EQ

-619 AREAEEAAKRQAMEQ
+619 AKEEEERKAREAEKLRREQEEAAKRQAMEQ
-634 SQQVTMASEGTPV
+634 SKQVTMAEDGTPTV
-647 ASDTGKVQKKG
+647 EDTGKVQKKG
-658 RLSGLFGG
+658 RLSSLFGG
-666 KKGKDKDSKPSIL
+666 KKGKDKGSKPSIL

-686 AVEMSL
+686 SVEMSL
-692 DESGDIQEQQIPN
+692 DKSEDTQEQQIPS

-713 NSSDTSSSAGYNGYE
+713 NSSDTSDSSSYNGYE
-728 ENDFMQESD
+728 NNDFMPESD

-747 AEPVQT
+747 TEPVQT

-759 PSFQARGTQQPRANV
+759 PSFKERGTQQPSANV
-774 QPTPQAD
+774 QPTPQAE

-841 LNSLFSGKGNR
+841 LSSLFSGKGNR

-939 FGVEVSDAEY
+939 FGVEVSDEEY

-979 ELISISTTI
+979 ELISVSTTI

-1055 LNMRMVN
+1055 LNMKMVN
-1062 RDKMSNKFLQ
+1062 RDKMSSKFLQ

>member
-31 SSVNDLISGSKTRNK
+31 SSVDDLISGSKTRNK

-59 PPANTDRALDEL
+59 PPANTNKALDEL

-157 KPQPKPQIPQKP
+157 KPKPTPQIPQKP

-175 TKLFSKKNKK
+175 TKFFGKKNKK
-185 NTGSQ
+185 NTGAQAS
-190 VNMQEQ
+190 VQEQ
-196 QAETNQQE
+196 HEEIQQQE
-204 QTPEQGVSDPEN
+204 QTSEQRVSDPEN

-224 NYDNYQDGDD
+224 NYDNYPEGAD
-234 QYENDGSYTDEQ
+234 QYENDGSYPNEQ
-246 GSYESEGYADYDDG
+246 GSYDSEGYADYGDG

-269 GYYAEDDTTQYADE
+269 GFYNEDGSAQYADE

-291 DEASSNQQGISTENF
+291 DEASSNQQGISGENF
-306 PENEQYENDFSDN
+306 AEDEQYEDFYAAV
-319 NQSDTYEDSYSEEVT
+319 NQSDALEDSYSEEDT
-334 NSNFENGDA
+334 DGDFEGNDEAG
-343 SEFDD
+343 FDD
-348 FDSSMLDELA
+348 FDSSLLDDFIS
-358 GNQPNDSEA
+358 NQPSESPV
-367 ENSNFDSDESGYQD
+367 EGSQD
-381 FDDDFPVNDE
+381 G
-391 SLGTSQQDIEEQER
+391 GTQEQER
-405 LEVERIEQERL
+405 LEAERLAIEKAEQERLVAEKAEQERL
-416 AREKAEQEERDRLEA
+416 AKEKAEQEEKARLEA
-431 ERLEQ
+431 ERLAAEKA
-436 ERLEQERLEQ
+436 EQ

-461 ERLEQER
+461 ERIEAER
-468 LEQERLE
+468 LAAEKAEQERLE

-506 LEAERREQE
+506 LAAEQAEKE
-515 RLEQERLEQERLER
+515 RLEKERLEA
-529 ERLEQ
+529 

-547 EKERLEQERLAR
+547 EQERLEQERLAK
-559 EQAEREAK
+559 EQVEREAQ
-567 EQARLEAERKEHERR
+567 EQARLEAER
-582 EQERLEAERSEQ
+582 L
-594 EARAAREAAEREA
+594 
-607 RERAEQ
+607 EQ

-619 AREAEEAAKRQAMEQ
+619 AKEEEERKAREAEKLRREQEEAAKRQSMEQ
-634 SQQVTMASEGTPV
+634 SKQVTMAEEGTSTV
-647 ASDTGKVQKKG
+647 EDTGKVQKKG
-658 RLSGLFGG
+658 RLSSLFGG
-666 KKGKDKDSKPSIL
+666 KKGKDKGSRSSIL

-686 AVEMSL
+686 PVEMNL
-692 DESGDIQEQQIPN
+692 DESEGTQEQQIPS

-713 NSSDTSSSAGYNGYE
+713 NSSDTNDSSSYNGYE
-728 ENDFMQESD
+728 DNDFMPESD

-753 SQPAQR
+753 SQPTQR
-759 PSFQARGTQQPRANV
+759 PSFKEMGTQQPSANV
-774 QPTPQAD
+774 QPTPQAE

-815 NVRVERVEVVKE
+815 HVRVERVEVVKE

-841 LNSLFSGKGNR
+841 LSSLFSGKGNR

-923 NCAMR
+923 NCAIR

-939 FGVEVSDAEY
+939 FGVEVSDEEY

-979 ELISISTTI
+979 ELISVSTTI

-1037 LKRYVSDIVEFDE
+1037 LKRYVFDIVEFDE

-1055 LNMRMVN
+1055 LNMKMVN
-1062 RDKMSNKFLQ
+1062 RDKMSSKFLQ

>member
-31 SSVNDLISGSKTRNK
+31 SSVDDLISGSKTRNK

-59 PPANTDRALDEL
+59 PPANTNKALDEL

-122 ENLASWSIA
+122 ENLASWSIS

-157 KPQPKPQIPQKP
+157 KPKPVPQMPQKP

-175 TKLFSKKNKK
+175 TKFFGKKNKK
-185 NTGSQ
+185 NTGAQAS
-190 VNMQEQ
+190 VPEQ
-196 QAETNQQE
+196 HEEIQQQE
-204 QTPEQGVSDPEN
+204 QTLEQGVSDPEN
-216 PDFQDNYE
+216 SDFQDNYE
-224 NYDNYQDGDD
+224 NYDNYPEGDD
-234 QYENDGSYTDEQ
+234 QYENDGSYSDEQ
-246 GSYESEGYADYDDG
+246 GSYDSEGYANYGDG

-269 GYYAEDDTTQYADE
+269 GFYNEDDSAKYADE

-291 DEASSNQQGISTENF
+291 DDASSNQQGISGENF
-306 PENEQYENDFSDN
+306 AEDEQYEDFYAAV
-319 NQSDTYEDSYSEEVT
+319 NQPDISEDSYSEEDT
-334 NSNFENGDA
+334 DGDFEGNGEA
-343 SEFDD
+343 GFDD
-348 FDSSMLDELA
+348 FDSSLLDDFI
-358 GNQPNDSEA
+358 GNQPSESTVEDSQNE
-367 ENSNFDSDESGYQD
+367 
-381 FDDDFPVNDE
+381 
-391 SLGTSQQDIEEQER
+391 GTQEQER
-405 LEVERIEQERL
+405 LEAERLAIEKAEQERLEAEKAEQERL
-416 AREKAEQEERDRLEA
+416 AKEKAEQEEKA
-431 ERLEQ
+431 
-436 ERLEQERLEQ
+436 
-446 ERLEAERLAAEKAEQ
+446 RLEAERLAAEKAEQ
-461 ERLEQER
+461 ERLEAERLAAEKAEQER

-506 LEAERREQE
+506 LAAEQAEKE
-515 RLEQERLEQERLER
+515 RLEKERLEA
-529 ERLEQ
+529 

-547 EKERLEQERLAR
+547 EQERLEQERLAR
-559 EQAEREAK
+559 EQAEREAQ
-567 EQARLEAERKEHERR
+567 EQARLEAER
-582 EQERLEAERSEQ
+582 L
-594 EARAAREAAEREA
+594 
-607 RERAEQ
+607 EQ

-619 AREAEEAAKRQAMEQ
+619 AKEEEERKAREAEKLRREQEEAAKRQAMEQ
-634 SQQVTMASEGTPV
+634 SKQVTMAEEGTPTV
-647 ASDTGKVQKKG
+647 EDTGKVQKKG
-658 RLSGLFGG
+658 RLSSLFGG
-666 KKGKDKDSKPSIL
+666 KKGKDNGSKPSIL

-686 AVEMSL
+686 SVEMSL
-692 DESGDIQEQQIPN
+692 DESEDTQEQQIPS

-713 NSSDTSSSAGYNGYE
+713 NSSDTNDSSSYNGYE
-728 ENDFMQESD
+728 DNDFMSESD

-747 AEPVQT
+747 TEPVQT

-759 PSFQARGTQQPRANV
+759 PSFKERGTHQPSANV
-774 QPTPQAD
+774 QPTPQAE

-841 LNSLFSGKGNR
+841 LSSLFSGKGNR

-939 FGVEVSDAEY
+939 FGVEVSDEEY

-979 ELISISTTI
+979 ELISVSTTI

-1055 LNMRMVN
+1055 LNMKMVN
-1062 RDKMSNKFLQ
+1062 RDKMSSKFLQ

>member
-31 SSVNDLISGSKTRNK
+31 SSVDDLISGSKTRNK

-59 PPANTDRALDEL
+59 PPANTNKALNEL

-157 KPQPKPQIPQKP
+157 KPKPTPQIPQKP

-175 TKLFSKKNKK
+175 TKFFGKKNKK
-185 NTGSQ
+185 NTDVQAS
-190 VNMQEQ
+190 VPEQ
-196 QAETNQQE
+196 HEEIQQQE

-224 NYDNYQDGDD
+224 NYDNYPEGDD
-234 QYENDGSYTDEQ
+234 QYENDGSYSDEH
-246 GSYESEGYADYDDG
+246 GSYDSEGYANYDNG

-269 GYYAEDDTTQYADE
+269 GFYNEDDSTKYADE

-291 DEASSNQQGISTENF
+291 DEASSNQQGISGENF
-306 PENEQYENDFSDN
+306 AEDEQYEDFYAAV
-319 NQSDTYEDSYSEEVT
+319 NQSDTSEDSYLKEDTDSD
-334 NSNFENGDA
+334 FEGNDEAG
-343 SEFDD
+343 FDD
-348 FDSSMLDELA
+348 FDSSLLDDFI
-358 GNQPNDSEA
+358 GNQPSESVAEDSQND
-367 ENSNFDSDESGYQD
+367 
-381 FDDDFPVNDE
+381 
-391 SLGTSQQDIEEQER
+391 GTQEQER
-405 LEVERIEQERL
+405 LEAERLAVEKAEQERL
-416 AREKAEQEERDRLEA
+416 AVEKAEQERIAKEKAEQEEKA
-431 ERLEQ
+431 
-436 ERLEQERLEQ
+436 
-446 ERLEAERLAAEKAEQ
+446 RLEAERLAAEKAEQ
-461 ERLEQER
+461 ERIEAERLAAEKAEQER
-468 LEQERLE
+468 LEAERLAAEKAEQERLE

-506 LEAERREQE
+506 LAAEQAEKE
-515 RLEQERLEQERLER
+515 RLEKERLEA
-529 ERLEQ
+529 

-547 EKERLEQERLAR
+547 EQERLEQERLAR
-559 EQAEREAK
+559 EQAEREAQ
-567 EQARLEAERKEHERR
+567 EQARLEAER
-582 EQERLEAERSEQ
+582 L
-594 EARAAREAAEREA
+594 
-607 RERAEQ
+607 EQ

-619 AREAEEAAKRQAMEQ
+619 AKEEEERKAREAEKLRREQEEAAKRQAMEQ
-634 SQQVTMASEGTPV
+634 SKQATMAEEGTSTV
-647 ASDTGKVQKKG
+647 EDTGKVQKKG
-658 RLSGLFGG
+658 RLSSLFGG
-666 KKGKDKDSKPSIL
+666 KKGKDKGSKPSIL

-686 AVEMSL
+686 TVEMSL
-692 DESGDIQEQQIPN
+692 DESEDTQEQQIPS

-713 NSSDTSSSAGYNGYE
+713 NSSDTNDSSSYNGYE
-728 ENDFMQESD
+728 DNDFMPESD

-747 AEPVQT
+747 TEPAQT

-759 PSFQARGTQQPRANV
+759 PNFQARGTHQPSANV
-774 QPTPQAD
+774 QPTPQAE

-841 LNSLFSGKGNR
+841 LSSLFSGKGNR

-939 FGVEVSDAEY
+939 FGVEVSDEEY

-979 ELISISTTI
+979 ELISVSTTI

-1055 LNMRMVN
+1055 LNMKMVN
-1062 RDKMSNKFLQ
+1062 RDKMSSKFLQ

>member
-31 SSVNDLISGSKTRNK
+31 SSVDDLISGSKTRNK

-59 PPANTDRALDEL
+59 PPANTNKALNEL

-157 KPQPKPQIPQKP
+157 KPKPAPQIPQKP

-175 TKLFSKKNKK
+175 TKFFGKKNKK
-185 NTGSQ
+185 NTGAQAS
-190 VNMQEQ
+190 VPEQ
-196 QAETNQQE
+196 HEEIQQQE
-204 QTPEQGVSDPEN
+204 QTPEQVVSDPEN

-224 NYDNYQDGDD
+224 NYDNYPEGDD
-234 QYENDGSYTDEQ
+234 QYENDGSYSDEQ
-246 GSYESEGYADYDDG
+246 GSYDSEGYANYGDG

-269 GYYAEDDTTQYADE
+269 GFYNEDDSAKYADE

-291 DEASSNQQGISTENF
+291 DDASSNQQGISGENF
-306 PENEQYENDFSDN
+306 AEDEQYEDFYAAV
-319 NQSDTYEDSYSEEVT
+319 NQSDTLEDSYSEEDT
-334 NSNFENGDA
+334 DSDFEGNDKAG
-343 SEFDD
+343 FDD
-348 FDSSMLDELA
+348 FDSSLLDDFIS
-358 GNQPNDSEA
+358 NQPSESPV
-367 ENSNFDSDESGYQD
+367 EGSQD
-381 FDDDFPVNDE
+381 G
-391 SLGTSQQDIEEQER
+391 GTQEQE
-405 LEVERIEQERL
+405 
-416 AREKAEQEERDRLEA
+416 RLEA
-431 ERLEQ
+431 ERLAAEKAEQERLAKEKVEQEEKARLEAERLAAEKAEQ
-436 ERLEQERLEQ
+436 ERLEAERLAAEKAEQ
-446 ERLEAERLAAEKAEQ
+446 ERIEAERLAAEKAEQ

-475 QERLE
+475 QERL
-480 QERLARE
+480 AKE

-506 LEAERREQE
+506 LAAEQAEKE
-515 RLEQERLEQERLER
+515 RLEKERLEA
-529 ERLEQ
+529 

-547 EKERLEQERLAR
+547 EQERLEQERLAR
-559 EQAEREAK
+559 EQDEKEAQ
-567 EQARLEAERKEHERR
+567 EQARLEAER
-582 EQERLEAERSEQ
+582 L
-594 EARAAREAAEREA
+594 
-607 RERAEQ
+607 EQ

-619 AREAEEAAKRQAMEQ
+619 AKEEEERKAREAEKLRREQEEDAKRQAMEQ
-634 SQQVTMASEGTPV
+634 SKQVTTAEEGTSTV
-647 ASDTGKVQKKG
+647 EDTGKVQKKG
-658 RLSGLFGG
+658 RLSSLFGG
-666 KKGKDKDSKPSIL
+666 KKGKDKGSKPSIL

-686 AVEMSL
+686 PVEMNL
-692 DESGDIQEQQIPN
+692 DESEGTQEQQIPS

-713 NSSDTSSSAGYNGYE
+713 NSSDTNDSSSYNGYE
-728 ENDFMQESD
+728 DNDFMSESD

-747 AEPVQT
+747 TEPAQT

-759 PSFQARGTQQPRANV
+759 PSFKERGTQQPSANV
-774 QPTPQAD
+774 QPTPQAE

-815 NVRVERVEVVKE
+815 HVRVERVEVVKE

-841 LNSLFSGKGNR
+841 LSSLFSGKGNR

-939 FGVEVSDAEY
+939 FGVEVSDEEY

-979 ELISISTTI
+979 ELISVSTTI

-1055 LNMRMVN
+1055 LNMKMVN
-1062 RDKMSNKFLQ
+1062 RDKMSSKFLQ

>member
-31 SSVNDLISGSKTRNK
+31 SSVDDLISGSKTRNK

-59 PPANTDRALDEL
+59 PPANTNKALNEL

-157 KPQPKPQIPQKP
+157 KPKPTPQIPQKP

-175 TKLFSKKNKK
+175 TKFFGKKNKK
-185 NTGSQ
+185 NTGAQAS
-190 VNMQEQ
+190 VPEQ
-196 QAETNQQE
+196 HEEIQQQE

-216 PDFQDNYE
+216 QDFQDNYE
-224 NYDNYQDGDD
+224 NYDNYPEGDD
-234 QYENDGSYTDEQ
+234 QYENDGSYPDEQ
-246 GSYESEGYADYDDG
+246 GSYDSEGYANYDDG

-269 GYYAEDDTTQYADE
+269 GFYGEADSTQYADE

-291 DEASSNQQGISTENF
+291 DEASSNQQGISGENF
-306 PENEQYENDFSDN
+306 AEDEQYDDFYAAVN
-319 NQSDTYEDSYSEEVT
+319 RSDTLEDSYLKEDTDSD
-334 NSNFENGDA
+334 FEGNDEAG
-343 SEFDD
+343 FDD
-348 FDSSMLDELA
+348 FDSSLLDDFIS
-358 GNQPNDSEA
+358 NQPSESVAEDSQND
-367 ENSNFDSDESGYQD
+367 
-381 FDDDFPVNDE
+381 
-391 SLGTSQQDIEEQER
+391 GTQ
-405 LEVERIEQERL
+405 
-416 AREKAEQEERDRLEA
+416 
-431 ERLEQ
+431 
-436 ERLEQERLEQ
+436 EQ

-461 ERLEQER
+461 ERLEAEKAEQER
-468 LEQERLE
+468 LAREKAEQEEKARLEAERLAAEKAEQERIEAERLAAEKAEQERLEAERLAAEKAEQERLE

-506 LEAERREQE
+506 LAAEQAEKE
-515 RLEQERLEQERLER
+515 RLEKERLEA
-529 ERLEQ
+529 

-547 EKERLEQERLAR
+547 EQERLEQERLAR
-559 EQAEREAK
+559 EQAEREAQ
-567 EQARLEAERKEHERR
+567 EQARLEAER
-582 EQERLEAERSEQ
+582 L
-594 EARAAREAAEREA
+594 
-607 RERAEQ
+607 EQ

-619 AREAEEAAKRQAMEQ
+619 AKEEEERKAREAERLRREQEEAAKRQAMEQ
-634 SQQVTMASEGTPV
+634 SKQVTMAEDGTPIV
-647 ASDTGKVQKKG
+647 EDTGKVQKKG
-658 RLSGLFGG
+658 RLSSLFGG
-666 KKGKDKDSKPSIL
+666 KKGKDKCSKPSIL

-686 AVEMSL
+686 SVKMSL
-692 DESGDIQEQQIPN
+692 DKSEDTQEQQIPS

-713 NSSDTSSSAGYNGYE
+713 NSSDTSDSSSYNGYE
-728 ENDFMQESD
+728 NNDFMPESD

-747 AEPVQT
+747 TESVQT

-759 PSFQARGTQQPRANV
+759 PSFKERGTQQPSANV
-774 QPTPQAD
+774 QPTPQAEC
-781 GSEDDLAS
+781 SEDDLAS

-841 LNSLFSGKGNR
+841 LSSLFSGKGNL

-939 FGVEVSDAEY
+939 FGVEVSDEEY

-979 ELISISTTI
+979 ELISVSTTI

-1055 LNMRMVN
+1055 LNMKMVN
-1062 RDKMSNKFLQ
+1062 RDKMSSKFLQ